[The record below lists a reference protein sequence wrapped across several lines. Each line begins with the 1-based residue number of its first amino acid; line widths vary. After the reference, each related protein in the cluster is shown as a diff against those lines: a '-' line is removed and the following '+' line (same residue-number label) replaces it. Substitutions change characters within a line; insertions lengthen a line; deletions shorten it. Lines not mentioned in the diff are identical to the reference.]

1 MKTKRKNIFKSLLAL
16 TLALIM
22 VLGVAPLSEFAGVD
36 WATLFVPKAEAA
48 TYGIYTY
55 GVSSDNK
62 VTIIGCNKSA
72 KGAIT
77 IPSKIDEKSVTSI
90 GYVAFR
96 DCTNLTSITIPD
108 SVTRIGS
115 MAFRDC
121 TGLTSITL
129 SNSVTSIGDWAFWGC
144 TGLTSITIPDSV
156 TSIGIWAFLGCTGL
170 TSITLG
176 NNVTSIR
183 EGVFDGC
190 TGLISINV
198 ASGNNYYSDNNGVL
212 FNKEKTELIKY
223 PAGKSQTSYTIPNSV
238 TSIGKRAFYKCTGLT
253 SITIPNSVTSIGDW
267 VFDGCT
273 GLTCIN
279 VASDNNYYSG
289 NNGVLFNKKKTELI
303 RYPEGESQTSYTI
316 PNSVTSI
323 GEWAFRDCTD
333 LTSITIP
340 NSVTSIGNSTFLGC
354 TGLTSIT
361 IPNSVTSIGDWVFD
375 GCTGLTCI
383 NVASDNNYYS
393 GNNGVLFNKKKT
405 ELIRYPE
412 GESQTSYT
420 IPNSVTSIGEWAF
433 RDCTDLTSITIPNSV
448 TSIEYG
454 AFAGCAG
461 LKDVYYTGTPEQWT
475 KVSIGSN
482 NDCLVNCIAFESGG
496 SMSDEEMNKYIT
508 EHINFHESKF
518 DSFESNNGFYDLIW
532 FDEKGR
538 RLLPFKIWDIVG
550 DVGEV
555 ATFKFDD
562 LTISADYYE
571 LFLADFMMLINN
583 KEVSKEIDYGV
594 LKVGD
599 DIYSGIK
606 KALKSTDEWEKEIS
620 GIGSVEVEVKG
631 FFTDPDYEISDK
643 TRNILEKVLKEGFDK
658 HEKEIDKVFS
668 GLNLS
673 SDIFG
678 AIQDTTDIVSAFKD
692 AQNAYQVALSYKNA
706 NEEVFNILYA
716 AAEKMKETN
725 PKHAKWFKE
734 SLDSYREKALNDDA
748 IYSYTKSLAADL
760 GWKAYD
766 LIIKDFAKKA
776 ALNGVSKVLGCN
788 PGKLGLTYA
797 AVTASYNLT
806 YEVLNA
812 VLPAGKAKTPYYLM
826 HYISTFEKGL
836 SQTVRSYGNT
846 LEILKNSD
854 VANAY
859 KSAENYDLAFN
870 MLRAANKYLYECSYN
885 FCANNH
891 AKDELVYATAYK
903 NEWVN
908 AKCHNMNA
916 KSGKSKF
923 VSIQC
928 PTNVSVCDSA
938 GKRILSIVDGKIVEC
953 DPSITVMNYAGKK
966 SFCYPAD
973 RDYTIKI
980 DATADGSMNYYV
992 CDIDSDR
999 IERSFEFYDIPLKN
1013 DESFNGNIPAESDA
1027 SGSVYGLKSSLGN
1040 DVSRSYDSSD
1050 DCGDGKHSFCEW
1062 KTVQEPSCTEFG
1074 SEIRVCAMCKK
1085 QEYRITNIQHGQYE
1099 LKNYKSNCE
1108 SDGYSGD
1115 KYCSICGELIE
1126 KGSVITKAGHTFGS
1140 WQIVTEP
1147 TIDSEGLEKRVCSK
1161 CGAEETR
1168 AISKLEPVQVTDVE
1182 LDITQKALNVG
1193 DTFTLTATVKPDN
1206 ATDKSVT
1213 WSSSNTSVA
1222 TVDENGVVTAVTE
1235 GTATI
1240 TATASNGV
1248 EASCTVTV
1256 KQKGD
1261 SILKK
1266 IFKFIFNII
1275 LAPFRAIINL
1285 FKKLFGK

>member
-22 VLGVAPLSEFAGVD
+22 VLGVAPISELAGVD
-36 WATLFVPKAEAA
+36 WASLFAPKAEAEGK
-48 TYGIYTY
+48 TYKVGDIVEFGSYPQ
-55 GVSSDNK
+55 SK
-62 VTIIGCNKSA
+62 VTDSSLVSALNKA
-72 KGAIT
+72 
-77 IPSKIDEKSVTSI
+77 SKKWVSYGYYSGDGSDGSMKPGDWMECADFTYNGTKYRAVTFSQYRPWYTSYKSS
-90 GYVAFR
+90 F
-96 DCTNLTSITIPD
+96 DCT
-108 SVTRIGS
+108 
-115 MAFRDC
+115 
-121 TGLTSITL
+121 
-129 SNSVTSIGDWAFWGC
+129 
-144 TGLTSITIPDSV
+144 
-156 TSIGIWAFLGCTGL
+156 
-170 TSITLG
+170 
-176 NNVTSIR
+176 
-183 EGVFDGC
+183 
-190 TGLISINV
+190 
-198 ASGNNYYSDNNGVL
+198 YQDNNGYTPNDIYYFKYEPLKWRVL
-212 FNKEKTELIKY
+212 DPSTGLVLCESIIDSQAYSNTIYSYGNDPYYNQSAYWNDAEHTHYANDYATSSIRAWLNDDFYNTAFSSSQKASILTSELENKAYSISYSEYDSASTIDKVFLLSYSE
-223 PAGKSQTSYTIPNSV
+223 AQNTSYGFTNNTYSTDIRGSMGTDYAKAQGLWIAHN
-238 TSIGKRAFYKCTGLT
+238 KCSNWRLR
-253 SITIPNSVTSIGDW
+253 S
-267 VFDGCT
+267 
-273 GLTCIN
+273 
-279 VASDNNYYSG
+279 ASN
-289 NNGVLFNKKKTELI
+289 
-303 RYPEGESQTSYTI
+303 
-316 PNSVTSI
+316 
-323 GEWAFRDCTD
+323 
-333 LTSITIP
+333 
-340 NSVTSIGNSTFLGC
+340 
-354 TGLTSIT
+354 
-361 IPNSVTSIGDWVFD
+361 
-375 GCTGLTCI
+375 
-383 NVASDNNYYS
+383 
-393 GNNGVLFNKKKT
+393 
-405 ELIRYPE
+405 
-412 GESQTSYT
+412 
-420 IPNSVTSIGEWAF
+420 
-433 RDCTDLTSITIPNSV
+433 
-448 TSIEYG
+448 
-454 AFAGCAG
+454 
-461 LKDVYYTGTPEQWT
+461 
-475 KVSIGSN
+475 GSN
-482 NDCLVNCIAFESGG
+482 GDCFVNDTGRIDVTNYVNDTCVGIRPAIKISNLASGTFESGG

-532 FDEKGR
+532 SDEKGR

-678 AIQDTTDIVSAFKD
+678 AIQDTTDIVNAFKD

-826 HYISTFEKGL
+826 HYIATFEKGL
-836 SQTVRSYGNT
+836 SQTVRSYGTT

-854 VANAY
+854 VADAY

-870 MLRAANKYLYECSYN
+870 MLRATNKYLYECSYN

-891 AKDELVYATAYK
+891 AKDELVYATTYK

-908 AKCHNMNA
+908 VKCHNANA

-992 CDIDSDR
+992 CNIDSDR
-999 IERSFEFYDIPLKN
+999 IERSFEFYDIPLKK

-1140 WQIVTEP
+1140 WQTVTEP
-1147 TIDSEGLEKRVCSK
+1147 TVDSEGLEKRVCSK

-1266 IFKFIFNII
+1266 IFKFIFNVI

>member
-36 WATLFVPKAEAA
+36 WASLFAPKAEAEGKSIVYVETLTPTNSA
-48 TYGIYTY
+48 RYTGNQGDSCMGKIGIRNGTAGVTGTAYTHGLEAWVARWNGIEEKSWVWNEYAIDGKYNRLTGIIDFCHYSCDGWDYTKYPHTTQFEVLGDGKVLYSKVLDSNISTYPIDLNVDVT
-55 GVSSDNK
+55 GVSVLKIYFYDLEASKVGSSFLLGNLALSKSGSNPDTVDIPSTAVEFNGHYYQVYDNSMTWTEAK
-62 VTIIGCNKSA
+62 EYCEKLGGHLVTITTADEQSFVESIIKNGTKSCYWLGGTDEEA
-72 KGAIT
+72 EGNWKWIT
-77 IPSKIDEKSVTSI
+77 GEAFSYTHWGKDMPDNWETENYLMMFREDHPSKPGNTF
-90 GYVAFR
+90 GYWNDLKD
-96 DCTNLTSITIPD
+96 DCTCKGTPF
-108 SVTRIGS
+108 
-115 MAFRDC
+115 FRKDE
-121 TGLTSITL
+121 
-129 SNSVTSIGDWAFWGC
+129 F
-144 TGLTSITIPDSV
+144 
-156 TSIGIWAFLGCTGL
+156 
-170 TSITLG
+170 
-176 NNVTSIR
+176 
-183 EGVFDGC
+183 
-190 TGLISINV
+190 GLICEW
-198 ASGNNYYSDNNGVL
+198 D
-212 FNKEKTELIKY
+212 E
-223 PAGKSQTSYTIPNSV
+223 IP
-238 TSIGKRAFYKCTGLT
+238 
-253 SITIPNSVTSIGDW
+253 
-267 VFDGCT
+267 
-273 GLTCIN
+273 
-279 VASDNNYYSG
+279 
-289 NNGVLFNKKKTELI
+289 
-303 RYPEGESQTSYTI
+303 
-316 PNSVTSI
+316 
-323 GEWAFRDCTD
+323 
-333 LTSITIP
+333 
-340 NSVTSIGNSTFLGC
+340 
-354 TGLTSIT
+354 
-361 IPNSVTSIGDWVFD
+361 
-375 GCTGLTCI
+375 
-383 NVASDNNYYS
+383 
-393 GNNGVLFNKKKT
+393 
-405 ELIRYPE
+405 
-412 GESQTSYT
+412 
-420 IPNSVTSIGEWAF
+420 
-433 RDCTDLTSITIPNSV
+433 
-448 TSIEYG
+448 
-454 AFAGCAG
+454 
-461 LKDVYYTGTPEQWT
+461 
-475 KVSIGSN
+475 
-482 NDCLVNCIAFESGG
+482 ESGG

-532 FDEKGR
+532 SDEKGR

-606 KALKSTDEWEKEIS
+606 KALKSTDEWEKEIN

-706 NEEVFNILYA
+706 NEEVFDILYA

-748 IYSYTKSLAADL
+748 VYSYAKSLAADL

-1147 TIDSEGLEKRVCSK
+1147 TVDSEGLEKRVCSK

>member
-36 WATLFVPKAEAA
+36 WASFFAPKAEAEGKLDCLEDMPLISESHYTGNQGDSCVFNLNKNGLPGIFNRYYGNGNVGIDGTVYNNGFEVWIARWNGGDKISWASA
-48 TYGIYTY
+48 TFDIGGKYKTLTGKSSVIKGSANTTSYDTSVY
-55 GVSSDNK
+55 FYNGETLLYSFRMTPDDYEKSFKVDVTGVSNLTVMVKDNK
-62 VTIIGCNKSA
+62 EAAGGTSFALYDLFFDNSYGDGEPPIIPSTAVEFNGHYYQVYDNSMTWTEAKEYCEKLGGHLVTITTADEQSFVESIIKNGTKSCYWLGGTDEEA
-72 KGAIT
+72 EGNWKWVTGEKFSYTHWRKGQPDNYNTENYLMMYKDSNQFNAGNSFGYWNDLKDDCT
-77 IPSKIDEKSVTSI
+77 CSDIPSLK
-90 GYVAFR
+90 
-96 DCTNLTSITIPD
+96 
-108 SVTRIGS
+108 
-115 MAFRDC
+115 
-121 TGLTSITL
+121 
-129 SNSVTSIGDWAFWGC
+129 
-144 TGLTSITIPDSV
+144 
-156 TSIGIWAFLGCTGL
+156 
-170 TSITLG
+170 
-176 NNVTSIR
+176 
-183 EGVFDGC
+183 
-190 TGLISINV
+190 
-198 ASGNNYYSDNNGVL
+198 
-212 FNKEKTELIKY
+212 
-223 PAGKSQTSYTIPNSV
+223 
-238 TSIGKRAFYKCTGLT
+238 
-253 SITIPNSVTSIGDW
+253 
-267 VFDGCT
+267 
-273 GLTCIN
+273 
-279 VASDNNYYSG
+279 
-289 NNGVLFNKKKTELI
+289 
-303 RYPEGESQTSYTI
+303 
-316 PNSVTSI
+316 
-323 GEWAFRDCTD
+323 
-333 LTSITIP
+333 
-340 NSVTSIGNSTFLGC
+340 
-354 TGLTSIT
+354 
-361 IPNSVTSIGDWVFD
+361 
-375 GCTGLTCI
+375 
-383 NVASDNNYYS
+383 
-393 GNNGVLFNKKKT
+393 
-405 ELIRYPE
+405 
-412 GESQTSYT
+412 
-420 IPNSVTSIGEWAF
+420 
-433 RDCTDLTSITIPNSV
+433 
-448 TSIEYG
+448 
-454 AFAGCAG
+454 
-461 LKDVYYTGTPEQWT
+461 KDVFGFICEWDEIP
-475 KVSIGSN
+475 
-482 NDCLVNCIAFESGG
+482 ESGG

-532 FDEKGR
+532 SDEKGR

-606 KALKSTDEWEKEIS
+606 KALKSTDEWEKEIN

-870 MLRAANKYLYECSYN
+870 MLRATNKYLYECSYN

-891 AKDELVYATAYK
+891 AKDELVYATTYK

-966 SFCYPAD
+966 SFCYLAD

-1140 WQIVTEP
+1140 WQTVTEP
-1147 TIDSEGLEKRVCSK
+1147 TVDSEGLEKRVCSK

>member
-22 VLGVAPLSEFAGVD
+22 VLGVAPISELAGVD
-36 WATLFVPKAEAA
+36 WASLFAPKAEAEGK
-48 TYGIYTY
+48 TYKVGDIVEFGSYPQ
-55 GVSSDNK
+55 SK
-62 VTIIGCNKSA
+62 VTDSSLVSALNKA
-72 KGAIT
+72 
-77 IPSKIDEKSVTSI
+77 SKKWVSYGYYSGDGSDGSMKPGDWMECADFTYNGTKYRAVTFSQYRPWYTSYKSS
-90 GYVAFR
+90 F
-96 DCTNLTSITIPD
+96 DCT
-108 SVTRIGS
+108 
-115 MAFRDC
+115 
-121 TGLTSITL
+121 
-129 SNSVTSIGDWAFWGC
+129 
-144 TGLTSITIPDSV
+144 
-156 TSIGIWAFLGCTGL
+156 
-170 TSITLG
+170 
-176 NNVTSIR
+176 
-183 EGVFDGC
+183 
-190 TGLISINV
+190 
-198 ASGNNYYSDNNGVL
+198 YQDNNGYTPNDIYYFKYEPLKWRVL
-212 FNKEKTELIKY
+212 DPSTGLVLCESIIDSQAYSNTIYSYGNDPYYNQSAYWNDAEHTHYANDYATSSIRAWLNDDFYNTAFSSSQKASILTSELENKAYSISYSEYDSASTIDKVFLLSYSE
-223 PAGKSQTSYTIPNSV
+223 AQNTSYGFTNNTYSTDIRGSMGTDYAKAQGLWIAHN
-238 TSIGKRAFYKCTGLT
+238 KCSNWRLR
-253 SITIPNSVTSIGDW
+253 S
-267 VFDGCT
+267 
-273 GLTCIN
+273 
-279 VASDNNYYSG
+279 ASN
-289 NNGVLFNKKKTELI
+289 
-303 RYPEGESQTSYTI
+303 
-316 PNSVTSI
+316 
-323 GEWAFRDCTD
+323 
-333 LTSITIP
+333 
-340 NSVTSIGNSTFLGC
+340 
-354 TGLTSIT
+354 
-361 IPNSVTSIGDWVFD
+361 
-375 GCTGLTCI
+375 
-383 NVASDNNYYS
+383 
-393 GNNGVLFNKKKT
+393 
-405 ELIRYPE
+405 
-412 GESQTSYT
+412 
-420 IPNSVTSIGEWAF
+420 
-433 RDCTDLTSITIPNSV
+433 
-448 TSIEYG
+448 
-454 AFAGCAG
+454 
-461 LKDVYYTGTPEQWT
+461 
-475 KVSIGSN
+475 GSN
-482 NDCLVNCIAFESGG
+482 GDCFVNDTGRIDVTNYVNDTCVGIRPAIKISNLASGTFESGG

-532 FDEKGR
+532 SDEKGR

-678 AIQDTTDIVSAFKD
+678 AIQDTTDIVNAFKD

-826 HYISTFEKGL
+826 HYIATFEKGL
-836 SQTVRSYGNT
+836 SQTVRSYGTT

-854 VANAY
+854 VADAY

-870 MLRAANKYLYECSYN
+870 MLRATNKYLYECSYN

-891 AKDELVYATAYK
+891 AKDELVYATTYK

-908 AKCHNMNA
+908 VKCHNANA

-992 CDIDSDR
+992 CNIDSDR
-999 IERSFEFYDIPLKN
+999 IERSFEFYDIPLKK

-1140 WQIVTEP
+1140 WQTVTEP
-1147 TIDSEGLEKRVCSK
+1147 TVDSEGLEKRVCSK

-1222 TVDENGVVTAVTE
+1222 TVDENGVVTAVSE

>member
-22 VLGVAPLSEFAGVD
+22 VLGVAPISELAGVD
-36 WATLFVPKAEAA
+36 WASLFAPKAEALSPTHQVGDIVEFGSYPQSRVTDSSLVSA
-48 TYGIYTY
+48 LD
-55 GVSSDNK
+55 GVSKTWVSYGYYSCDGSSSDTMVQGDWMKYADFTYNGTK
-62 VTIIGCNKSA
+62 YRAVTFSQYRPSWTCKPSSAGWSFQDDNGYTPNNIYYFKYEPLEWRVLDPSTGLVLCESIIDSQAYSNTIYRYGTDPYYNDQSA
-72 KGAIT
+72 YWNDAEHT
-77 IPSKIDEKSVTSI
+77 HYANDYATSSI
-90 GYVAFR
+90 RAWLNDDFYNTAFSSSQKASI
-96 DCTNLTSITIPD
+96 LTSELENKAYSISYSEYDSASTID
-108 SVTRIGS
+108 KVFLLSYSEAQNTSYGFTNNTYSTDIRGS
-115 MAFRDC
+115 MGTDYAKAQGLWIAHNKCSNWRLRSASNGSNGDC
-121 TGLTSITL
+121 FVNDTGRIDVTNYVNDTCVGIRPAIKI
-129 SNSVTSIGDWAFWGC
+129 SN
-144 TGLTSITIPDSV
+144 L
-156 TSIGIWAFLGCTGL
+156 
-170 TSITLG
+170 
-176 NNVTSIR
+176 
-183 EGVFDGC
+183 
-190 TGLISINV
+190 
-198 ASGNNYYSDNNGVL
+198 ASG
-212 FNKEKTELIKY
+212 
-223 PAGKSQTSYTIPNSV
+223 
-238 TSIGKRAFYKCTGLT
+238 
-253 SITIPNSVTSIGDW
+253 
-267 VFDGCT
+267 
-273 GLTCIN
+273 
-279 VASDNNYYSG
+279 
-289 NNGVLFNKKKTELI
+289 
-303 RYPEGESQTSYTI
+303 
-316 PNSVTSI
+316 
-323 GEWAFRDCTD
+323 
-333 LTSITIP
+333 
-340 NSVTSIGNSTFLGC
+340 TFE
-354 TGLTSIT
+354 
-361 IPNSVTSIGDWVFD
+361 P
-375 GCTGLTCI
+375 
-383 NVASDNNYYS
+383 
-393 GNNGVLFNKKKT
+393 
-405 ELIRYPE
+405 
-412 GESQTSYT
+412 
-420 IPNSVTSIGEWAF
+420 
-433 RDCTDLTSITIPNSV
+433 
-448 TSIEYG
+448 
-454 AFAGCAG
+454 
-461 LKDVYYTGTPEQWT
+461 
-475 KVSIGSN
+475 
-482 NDCLVNCIAFESGG
+482 GG
-496 SMSDEEMNKYIT
+496 SVSDEEMNKYIA

-518 DSFESNNGFYDLIW
+518 DSFENNNGFYDLIW
-532 FDEKGR
+532 SDEKGR

-606 KALKSTDEWEKEIS
+606 KALKSTDEWEKEIN

-870 MLRAANKYLYECSYN
+870 MLRATNKYLYECSYN

-891 AKDELVYATAYK
+891 AKDELVYATTYK

-908 AKCHNMNA
+908 VKCHNANA

-928 PTNVSVCDSA
+928 PTNVSVYDSA

-953 DPSITVMNYAGKK
+953 DPSITAMNYAGKK

-980 DATADGSMNYYV
+980 DAIADGSMNYYV

-1074 SEIRVCAMCKK
+1074 SEIRVCTMCKK

-1147 TIDSEGLEKRVCSK
+1147 TVDSEGLEKRVCSK

>member
-22 VLGVAPLSEFAGVD
+22 VLGVAPLSELAGVD
-36 WATLFVPKAEAA
+36 WASLFAPKAEAA
-48 TYGIYTY
+48 EKTYKVGDIVEFGSYPQSKVTDSSLVSALNKASKKWVSYGYYSGDGSNGSMKPGGWMEYADFTYNGTKYRAVTFSQYRPYYTSYSSSSGYTYQDDNGYTPNNIYYFKYEPLKWRVLDPSTGLVLCENIIDSQAYSNTVYSFDPHYWNDAKHTHYANDYATSSIRAWLNDDFYNTAFSSSQKASILTSELDNKAYSTSYSKYDSETTYDKVFLLSYSEMHNTAYGFSSSSARQAKGTDYAKCQGLWVDSSNECSFQRLRSAGYLSFCACIVTSYGDLNDHWYVYNTTY
-55 GVSSDNK
+55 GVRP
-62 VTIIGCNKSA
+62 A
-72 KGAIT
+72 L
-77 IPSKIDEKSVTSI
+77 KIS
-90 GYVAFR
+90 
-96 DCTNLTSITIPD
+96 NL
-108 SVTRIGS
+108 
-115 MAFRDC
+115 
-121 TGLTSITL
+121 
-129 SNSVTSIGDWAFWGC
+129 
-144 TGLTSITIPDSV
+144 
-156 TSIGIWAFLGCTGL
+156 
-170 TSITLG
+170 
-176 NNVTSIR
+176 
-183 EGVFDGC
+183 
-190 TGLISINV
+190 
-198 ASGNNYYSDNNGVL
+198 ASGI
-212 FNKEKTELIKY
+212 FE
-223 PAGKSQTSYTIPNSV
+223 
-238 TSIGKRAFYKCTGLT
+238 
-253 SITIPNSVTSIGDW
+253 
-267 VFDGCT
+267 
-273 GLTCIN
+273 
-279 VASDNNYYSG
+279 SG
-289 NNGVLFNKKKTELI
+289 G
-303 RYPEGESQTSYTI
+303 
-316 PNSVTSI
+316 
-323 GEWAFRDCTD
+323 
-333 LTSITIP
+333 
-340 NSVTSIGNSTFLGC
+340 
-354 TGLTSIT
+354 
-361 IPNSVTSIGDWVFD
+361 
-375 GCTGLTCI
+375 
-383 NVASDNNYYS
+383 
-393 GNNGVLFNKKKT
+393 
-405 ELIRYPE
+405 
-412 GESQTSYT
+412 
-420 IPNSVTSIGEWAF
+420 
-433 RDCTDLTSITIPNSV
+433 
-448 TSIEYG
+448 
-454 AFAGCAG
+454 
-461 LKDVYYTGTPEQWT
+461 
-475 KVSIGSN
+475 
-482 NDCLVNCIAFESGG
+482 FESGG
-496 SMSDEEMNKYIT
+496 SESGGSESGGSEPGGSEPGGTMSDEEMNKYIA

-518 DSFESNNGFYDLIW
+518 DSFESNNGFYDFIW
-532 FDEKGR
+532 SDEKGR
-538 RLLPFKIWDIVG
+538 RLIPFKIWDVVG

-571 LFLADFMMLINN
+571 LFLADFIMLINN
-583 KEVSKEIDYGV
+583 KEVSKKIDYGV

-599 DIYSGIK
+599 DIYSGIQN
-606 KALKSTDEWEKEIS
+606 ALKSTDEWEKEIN

-643 TRNILEKVLKEGFDK
+643 TKNILEKVLKEGFDK

-668 GLNLS
+668 GLKLS

-678 AIQDTTDIVSAFKD
+678 AIQDTTDIVNAFKD

-706 NEEVFNILYA
+706 NEEVFKILYA

-748 IYSYTKSLAADL
+748 IYSYAKSLATDL

-797 AVTASYNLT
+797 TVTASYNLT

-836 SQTVRSYGNT
+836 SQTVRSYGTT

-854 VANAY
+854 VADAY

-870 MLRAANKYLYECSYN
+870 MLRATNKYLYECSYN

-891 AKDELVYATAYK
+891 AKDELVYATTYK

-908 AKCHNMNA
+908 VKCHNANA

-928 PTNVSVCDSA
+928 PTNVSVYDSA

-953 DPSITVMNYAGKK
+953 DSSITVMNYAGKK

-973 RDYTIKI
+973 RDYRIKI

-992 CDIDSDR
+992 CDIDSDQ
-999 IERSFEFYDIPLKN
+999 IERAFEFYDIPLKS

-1040 DVSRSYDSSD
+1040 DVSRSYDSAD
-1050 DCGDGKHSFCEW
+1050 DCGDGKHNFCEW
-1062 KTVQEPSCTEFG
+1062 KIVQEPSCTEFG
-1074 SEIRVCAMCKK
+1074 SEIRVCTVCKK

-1140 WQIVTEP
+1140 WQTVTAP
-1147 TIDSEGLEKRVCSK
+1147 TVDSEGLEKRVCSK

-1168 AISKLEPVQVTDVE
+1168 AISKLEPVQVTDIE
-1182 LDITQKALNVG
+1182 LDITQKSLNVG
-1193 DTFTLTATVKPDN
+1193 DTFTLTATLKPND
-1206 ATDKSVT
+1206 ATNKSVT
-1213 WSSSNTSVA
+1213 WSSSDTSVA
-1222 TVDENGVVTAVTE
+1222 TVDENGVVTAVSE

-1266 IFKFIFNII
+1266 ILKFILNII

>member
-22 VLGVAPLSEFAGVD
+22 VLGSAPLSALAGVD
-36 WATLFVPKAEAA
+36 FASLFAPKAEAEGKLDCLEDMPLISESHYTGNQGDSCVFNLNRKGLPGIDNKYYRNGNVGVDGTVYNNGFEVWIARWNFGDKISWASA
-48 TYGIYTY
+48 TFDIGGKYKTLIGKSSVIKGSTNTTSYDTSVY
-55 GVSSDNK
+55 FYNGETLLCSFRMTPDNYEKSFKVDVTGVSNLTVMVKDNK
-62 VTIIGCNKSA
+62 EAAGGTSFALYDLFFDNSYGDGESPIIPSTAVEFNGHYYQVYDNSMTWTEAKEYCEKLGGHLVTITTADEQSFVESIIKNGTKSCYWLGGTDEEA
-72 KGAIT
+72 EGNWKWIT
-77 IPSKIDEKSVTSI
+77 GEAFSYTHWGKDMPDNWETENYLMMFREDHPSKPGNTF
-90 GYVAFR
+90 GYWNDLKD
-96 DCTNLTSITIPD
+96 DCTCKGTPF
-108 SVTRIGS
+108 
-115 MAFRDC
+115 FRKDE
-121 TGLTSITL
+121 
-129 SNSVTSIGDWAFWGC
+129 F
-144 TGLTSITIPDSV
+144 
-156 TSIGIWAFLGCTGL
+156 
-170 TSITLG
+170 
-176 NNVTSIR
+176 
-183 EGVFDGC
+183 
-190 TGLISINV
+190 GLICEW
-198 ASGNNYYSDNNGVL
+198 D
-212 FNKEKTELIKY
+212 E
-223 PAGKSQTSYTIPNSV
+223 IP
-238 TSIGKRAFYKCTGLT
+238 G
-253 SITIPNSVTSIGDW
+253 
-267 VFDGCT
+267 
-273 GLTCIN
+273 
-279 VASDNNYYSG
+279 
-289 NNGVLFNKKKTELI
+289 
-303 RYPEGESQTSYTI
+303 
-316 PNSVTSI
+316 
-323 GEWAFRDCTD
+323 
-333 LTSITIP
+333 
-340 NSVTSIGNSTFLGC
+340 
-354 TGLTSIT
+354 
-361 IPNSVTSIGDWVFD
+361 
-375 GCTGLTCI
+375 
-383 NVASDNNYYS
+383 
-393 GNNGVLFNKKKT
+393 
-405 ELIRYPE
+405 
-412 GESQTSYT
+412 
-420 IPNSVTSIGEWAF
+420 
-433 RDCTDLTSITIPNSV
+433 
-448 TSIEYG
+448 
-454 AFAGCAG
+454 
-461 LKDVYYTGTPEQWT
+461 
-475 KVSIGSN
+475 
-482 NDCLVNCIAFESGG
+482 SGG

-532 FDEKGR
+532 SDEKGR

-583 KEVSKEIDYGV
+583 KEVSKEINYGV

-606 KALKSTDEWEKEIS
+606 KALKSTDEWEKEIN

-706 NEEVFNILYA
+706 NEEIFDILYA

-748 IYSYTKSLAADL
+748 VYSYAKSLAADL

-797 AVTASYNLT
+797 AVTVSYNLT

-1147 TIDSEGLEKRVCSK
+1147 TVDSEGLEKRVCPK

-1193 DTFTLTATVKPDN
+1193 DTFTITATVKPDN

>member
-22 VLGVAPLSEFAGVD
+22 VLGVAPLNELAGVD
-36 WATLFVPKAEAA
+36 WASLFAPKAEAA
-48 TYGIYTY
+48 TYDIYTY
-55 GVSSDNK
+55 VFSSDNK
-62 VTIIGCNKSA
+62 VTITGCDKSA

-77 IPSKIDEKSVTSI
+77 IPSEIDGKSVTSIEGAAFLGCTGLTSITIPNSVTSI
-90 GYVAFR
+90 GYAAFE
-96 DCTNLTSITIPD
+96 DCTGLTSITIPNSVTSIGNSAFDGCTGLTSITIPNSVTSIGVTAFDGCTGLTSINVTSGNNYYSDNNGVLFNKKKTELIRYPEGKSQTSYTIPDSVTSIGWEAFERCTGLTSITIPD
-108 SVTRIGS
+108 SVT
-115 MAFRDC
+115 
-121 TGLTSITL
+121 
-129 SNSVTSIGDWAFWGC
+129 SIGATAFDGC

-156 TSIGIWAFLGCTGL
+156 TSIGDLAFQDCTDL
-170 TSITLG
+170 T
-176 NNVTSIR
+176 
-183 EGVFDGC
+183 
-190 TGLISINV
+190 SINV

-212 FNKEKTELIKY
+212 FNKEKTALIRY
-223 PAGKSQTSYTIPNSV
+223 PEGKSQTSYTIPNSV
-238 TSIGKRAFYKCTGLT
+238 TRIGYYAFEDCTGLT
-253 SITIPNSVTSIGDW
+253 SITIPNSVISIGD
-267 VFDGCT
+267 
-273 GLTCIN
+273 L
-279 VASDNNYYSG
+279 
-289 NNGVLFNKKKTELI
+289 
-303 RYPEGESQTSYTI
+303 
-316 PNSVTSI
+316 
-323 GEWAFRDCTD
+323 AFYDCTS
-333 LTSITIP
+333 LRT
-340 NSVTSIGNSTFLGC
+340 
-354 TGLTSIT
+354 
-361 IPNSVTSIGDWVFD
+361 
-375 GCTGLTCI
+375 
-383 NVASDNNYYS
+383 AH
-393 GNNGVLFNKKKT
+393 
-405 ELIRYPE
+405 
-412 GESQTSYT
+412 
-420 IPNSVTSIGEWAF
+420 
-433 RDCTDLTSITIPNSV
+433 
-448 TSIEYG
+448 
-454 AFAGCAG
+454 
-461 LKDVYYTGTPEQWT
+461 YTGTSEQWA
-475 KVSIGSN
+475 KVSIASG
-482 NDCLVNCIAFESGG
+482 NDPLINCIVFGSGG
-496 SMSDEEMNKYIT
+496 SMSDEEMNKYIA

-518 DSFESNNGFYDLIW
+518 DSFENNNGFYDLIW
-532 FDEKGR
+532 SDEKGR

-606 KALKSTDEWEKEIS
+606 KALKSTDEWEKEIN

-678 AIQDTTDIVSAFKD
+678 AIQDTTDIVNAFKD

-826 HYISTFEKGL
+826 HYIATFEKGL
-836 SQTVRSYGNT
+836 SQTVRSYGTT

-854 VANAY
+854 VADAY

-870 MLRAANKYLYECSYN
+870 MLRATNKYLYECSYN

-891 AKDELVYATAYK
+891 AKDELVYATTYK

-908 AKCHNMNA
+908 VKCHNANA

-966 SFCYPAD
+966 SFCYLAD

-1013 DESFNGNIPAESDA
+1013 DESFNGNIPVESDA

-1126 KGSVITKAGHTFGS
+1126 KGSVITKAGHTFDS

-1147 TIDSEGLEKRVCSK
+1147 TVDSEGLEKRVCSK

-1222 TVDENGVVTAVTE
+1222 TVDENGVVTAVSE

>member
-16 TLALIM
+16 TLVLIM

-36 WATLFVPKAEAA
+36 LASLFAPKAEAA
-48 TYGIYTY
+48 EKTYDIYTY
-55 GVSSDNK
+55 EVGTDG
-62 VTIIGCNKSA
+62 TITITGCDKSA

-77 IPSKIDEKSVTSI
+77 IPSKIDGKSVTSI
-90 GYVAFR
+90 GDWAFR
-96 DCTNLTSITIPD
+96 DCTGLTSITIPN
-108 SVTRIGS
+108 SVTRIGI

-129 SNSVTSIGDWAFWGC
+129 SNSVTSIRDWAFWGC

-156 TSIGIWAFLGCTGL
+156 TIIGIWAFLGCTGL

-176 NNVTSIR
+176 NSVTSIR

-238 TSIGKRAFYKCTGLT
+238 TSIGTRAFYKCTGLT

-267 VFDGCT
+267 AFDGCT
-273 GLTCIN
+273 GLTSIN
-279 VASDNNYYSG
+279 VASGNNYYSG
-289 NNGVLFNKKKTELI
+289 INGVLFNKKKTELI
-303 RYPEGESQTSYTI
+303 RYPEGKSQTSYTI

-323 GEWAFRDCTD
+323 GYGAFYGCTD

-340 NSVTSIGNSTFLGC
+340 NSVTSIGTRAFYKCTGLTSITIPNGVTSIGDWAFWDC

-361 IPNSVTSIGDWVFD
+361 IPNSVTSIGD
-375 GCTGLTCI
+375 
-383 NVASDNNYYS
+383 S
-393 GNNGVLFNKKKT
+393 
-405 ELIRYPE
+405 
-412 GESQTSYT
+412 
-420 IPNSVTSIGEWAF
+420 AF
-433 RDCTDLTSITIPNSV
+433 FDCTSLRT
-448 TSIEYG
+448 
-454 AFAGCAG
+454 AH
-461 LKDVYYTGTPEQWT
+461 YTGTSEQWT
-475 KVSIGSN
+475 KVSIASG
-482 NDCLVNCIAFESGG
+482 NDPLINCIVFGSGG
-496 SMSDEEMNKYIT
+496 SMSDEEMNKYIA

-518 DSFESNNGFYDLIW
+518 DSFENNNGFYDLIW
-532 FDEKGR
+532 SDEKGR

-606 KALKSTDEWEKEIS
+606 KALKSTDEWEKEIN

-891 AKDELVYATAYK
+891 AKDELVYATTYK

-908 AKCHNMNA
+908 VKCHNANA

-928 PTNVSVCDSA
+928 PTNVSVYDSA

-992 CDIDSDR
+992 CDIDSDQ
-999 IERSFEFYDIPLKN
+999 IERAFEFYDIPLKN
-1013 DESFNGNIPAESDA
+1013 DESFNGNIPAKSDA
-1027 SGSVYGLKSSLGN
+1027 SGSAYGLKSSFGD
-1040 DVSRSYDSSD
+1040 DVSCSYDSSD
-1050 DCGDGKHSFCEW
+1050 DCGDGKHNFCEW

-1074 SEIRVCAMCKK
+1074 SEIRVCTVCKK

-1147 TIDSEGLEKRVCSK
+1147 TVDSEGLEKRVCSK

-1182 LDITQKALNVG
+1182 LDIAQKALNVG
-1193 DTFTLTATVKPDN
+1193 DTFTITATVKPDN

-1222 TVDENGVVTAVTE
+1222 TVDENGVVTAVSE

>member
-22 VLGVAPLSEFAGVD
+22 VLGVAPISELAGVD
-36 WATLFVPKAEAA
+36 WASLFAPKAEAEGNLDCLEDMPLISESHYTGNQGDSCVFNLNRKGLPGIDKKYYRNGNVGIDGAVYNNGFEVWIARWNFGDNISWASA
-48 TYGIYTY
+48 TFDIGEKYKTLTGKSSVIKGSTNTTSYDTSVY
-55 GVSSDNK
+55 FYNGETLLCSFRMTPDDYEKSFKVDVTGVSNLTVMVKDNK
-62 VTIIGCNKSA
+62 EAAG
-72 KGAIT
+72 G
-77 IPSKIDEKSVTSI
+77 TSFAL
-90 GYVAFR
+90 YDLFF
-96 DCTNLTSITIPD
+96 D
-108 SVTRIGS
+108 SS
-115 MAFRDC
+115 
-121 TGLTSITL
+121 S
-129 SNSVTSIGDWAFWGC
+129 
-144 TGLTSITIPDSV
+144 
-156 TSIGIWAFLGCTGL
+156 
-170 TSITLG
+170 
-176 NNVTSIR
+176 
-183 EGVFDGC
+183 
-190 TGLISINV
+190 
-198 ASGNNYYSDNNGVL
+198 
-212 FNKEKTELIKY
+212 
-223 PAGKSQTSYTIPNSV
+223 
-238 TSIGKRAFYKCTGLT
+238 
-253 SITIPNSVTSIGDW
+253 
-267 VFDGCT
+267 
-273 GLTCIN
+273 
-279 VASDNNYYSG
+279 
-289 NNGVLFNKKKTELI
+289 
-303 RYPEGESQTSYTI
+303 
-316 PNSVTSI
+316 
-323 GEWAFRDCTD
+323 
-333 LTSITIP
+333 
-340 NSVTSIGNSTFLGC
+340 
-354 TGLTSIT
+354 
-361 IPNSVTSIGDWVFD
+361 
-375 GCTGLTCI
+375 
-383 NVASDNNYYS
+383 
-393 GNNGVLFNKKKT
+393 
-405 ELIRYPE
+405 
-412 GESQTSYT
+412 
-420 IPNSVTSIGEWAF
+420 
-433 RDCTDLTSITIPNSV
+433 
-448 TSIEYG
+448 
-454 AFAGCAG
+454 
-461 LKDVYYTGTPEQWT
+461 
-475 KVSIGSN
+475 
-482 NDCLVNCIAFESGG
+482 ESGG
-496 SMSDEEMNKYIT
+496 TVSDEEMNKYIT

-518 DSFESNNGFYDLIW
+518 DSFESNNGFYDFIW
-532 FDEKGR
+532 SDEKGR
-538 RLLPFKIWDIVG
+538 RLIPFKIWDVVG

-583 KEVSKEIDYGV
+583 KEVSKKIDYGV

-599 DIYSGIK
+599 DIYSGIQN
-606 KALKSTDEWEKEIS
+606 ALKSTDEWEKEIN

-643 TRNILEKVLKEGFDK
+643 TKNILEKVLKEGFDK

-668 GLNLS
+668 GLKLS

-678 AIQDTTDIVSAFKD
+678 AIQDTTDIVNAFKD

-748 IYSYTKSLAADL
+748 FYSYAKSLATDL

-826 HYISTFEKGL
+826 HYISTLEKGL
-836 SQTVRSYGNT
+836 SQTVRSYGTT

-854 VANAY
+854 VADAY

-870 MLRAANKYLYECSYN
+870 MLRATNKYLYECSYN

-891 AKDELVYATAYK
+891 AKDELVYATTYK

-908 AKCHNMNA
+908 VKCHNANA

-928 PTNVSVCDSA
+928 PTNVSVYDSA

-953 DPSITVMNYAGKK
+953 DSSITVMNYAGKK

-973 RDYTIKI
+973 RDYTIRI

-992 CDIDSDR
+992 CDIDSDQ
-999 IERSFEFYDIPLKN
+999 IERAFEFYDIPLKN

-1040 DVSRSYDSSD
+1040 DVSRSYDSAD
-1050 DCGDGKHSFCEW
+1050 DCGDGKHNFCEW
-1062 KTVQEPSCTEFG
+1062 ETVQEPSCTEFG
-1074 SEIRVCAMCKK
+1074 SEIRVCTVCKK

-1115 KYCSICGELIE
+1115 KYCLICGELIE

-1140 WQIVTEP
+1140 WQTVTAP
-1147 TIDSEGLEKRVCSK
+1147 TVDSEGLEKRVCSK

-1168 AISKLEPVQVTDVE
+1168 AISKLEPVEVIDIE
-1182 LDITQKALNVG
+1182 LDITQKSLNVG
-1193 DTFTLTATVKPDN
+1193 DTFTLTATIKPND
-1206 ATDKSVT
+1206 ATNKSVT
-1213 WSSSNTSVA
+1213 WSSSDTSVA
-1222 TVDENGVVTAVTE
+1222 TVDENGVVTAVSE

-1266 IFKFIFNII
+1266 ILKFILNII

>member
-22 VLGVAPLSEFAGVD
+22 VLGVAPISEFAGVD
-36 WATLFVPKAEAA
+36 WASLFAPKAEAA
-48 TYGIYTY
+48 NKTYGIYTY
-55 GVSSDNK
+55 EVSSDNK
-62 VTIIGCNKSA
+62 VIITDCDESA

-77 IPSKIDEKSVTSI
+77 IPSEIDGKPVTSI
-90 GYVAFR
+90 GFEAFR
-96 DCTNLTSITIPD
+96 DCTGLTSITIPD
-108 SVTRIGS
+108 SVTSIGI

-129 SNSVTSIGDWAFWGC
+129 SNSVTSIRDWAFWGC

-156 TSIGIWAFLGCTGL
+156 TIIGIWAFLGCTGL

-176 NNVTSIR
+176 NSVTSIR

-238 TSIGKRAFYKCTGLT
+238 TSIGYGAFYGCTDLTSITIPNSVTSIGTRAFYKCTGLTSITIPNGVTSIGDWAFWDCTGLT
-253 SITIPNSVTSIGDW
+253 SITIPNSVTSIGD
-267 VFDGCT
+267 
-273 GLTCIN
+273 
-279 VASDNNYYSG
+279 S
-289 NNGVLFNKKKTELI
+289 
-303 RYPEGESQTSYTI
+303 
-316 PNSVTSI
+316 
-323 GEWAFRDCTD
+323 AFFDCTS
-333 LTSITIP
+333 LRT
-340 NSVTSIGNSTFLGC
+340 
-354 TGLTSIT
+354 
-361 IPNSVTSIGDWVFD
+361 
-375 GCTGLTCI
+375 
-383 NVASDNNYYS
+383 AH
-393 GNNGVLFNKKKT
+393 
-405 ELIRYPE
+405 
-412 GESQTSYT
+412 
-420 IPNSVTSIGEWAF
+420 
-433 RDCTDLTSITIPNSV
+433 
-448 TSIEYG
+448 
-454 AFAGCAG
+454 
-461 LKDVYYTGTPEQWT
+461 YTGTSEQWT
-475 KVSIGSN
+475 KVSIASG
-482 NDCLVNCIAFESGG
+482 NDPLINCIVFESGG

-532 FDEKGR
+532 SDEKGR

-870 MLRAANKYLYECSYN
+870 MLRATNKYLYECSYN

-891 AKDELVYATAYK
+891 AKDELVYATTYK

-908 AKCHNMNA
+908 VKCHNANA

-928 PTNVSVCDSA
+928 PTNVSVYDSA

-992 CDIDSDR
+992 CDIDSDQ
-999 IERSFEFYDIPLKN
+999 IERAFEFYDIPLKS
-1013 DESFNGNIPAESDA
+1013 DESFNGNIPAKSDA
-1027 SGSVYGLKSSLGN
+1027 PGSAYGLKSSFGD
-1040 DVSRSYDSSD
+1040 DVSCSYDSSD
-1050 DCGDGKHSFCEW
+1050 DCGDGKHNFCEW

-1074 SEIRVCAMCKK
+1074 SEIRVCTVCKK

-1115 KYCSICGELIE
+1115 KYCLICGELIE

-1147 TIDSEGLEKRVCSK
+1147 TVDSEGLEKRVCSK

-1168 AISKLEPVQVTDVE
+1168 AISKLEPVQVTDIE
-1182 LDITQKALNVG
+1182 LDITQKSLNVG
-1193 DTFTLTATVKPDN
+1193 DTFTLTATLKPND
-1206 ATDKSVT
+1206 ATNKSVT
-1213 WSSSNTSVA
+1213 WSSSDTSVA
-1222 TVDENGVVTAVTE
+1222 TVDENGVVTAVSE

-1266 IFKFIFNII
+1266 ILKFILNII

>member
-16 TLALIM
+16 MLAFIM
-22 VLGVAPLSEFAGVD
+22 LLGVAPLSEFAGVD
-36 WATLFVPKAEAA
+36 WASFFAPKAEAA
-48 TYGIYTY
+48 NKTYGIYTY
-55 GVSSDNK
+55 EVSSDNK
-62 VTIIGCNKSA
+62 VTITGCDKSA

-77 IPSKIDEKSVTSI
+77 IPSKIDGMPVTSI
-90 GYVAFR
+90 E
-96 DCTNLTSITIPD
+96 I
-108 SVTRIGS
+108 
-115 MAFRDC
+115 
-121 TGLTSITL
+121 
-129 SNSVTSIGDWAFWGC
+129 WAFNSC
-144 TGLTSITIPDSV
+144 TGLTSITIPNSV
-156 TSIGIWAFLGCTGL
+156 TSIGNGAFEYCTGL
-170 TSITLG
+170 TSITIP
-176 NNVTSIR
+176 NSVTSIGDR
-183 EGVFDGC
+183 AFNSC
-190 TGLISINV
+190 TGLTSINV

-212 FNKEKTELIKY
+212 FNKKKTELIRY
-223 PAGKSQTSYTIPNSV
+223 PEGKSQTSYTIPNSV
-238 TSIGKRAFYKCTGLT
+238 TSIGDGAFLFCAGLTSITIPNSVTSIGDGAFEYCTGLT
-253 SITIPNSVTSIGDW
+253 SITIPNSVTSIGSYA
-267 VFDGCT
+267 FD
-273 GLTCIN
+273 
-279 VASDNNYYSG
+279 
-289 NNGVLFNKKKTELI
+289 
-303 RYPEGESQTSYTI
+303 
-316 PNSVTSI
+316 
-323 GEWAFRDCTD
+323 
-333 LTSITIP
+333 
-340 NSVTSIGNSTFLGC
+340 GC

-361 IPNSVTSIGDWVFD
+361 IPNSVTSIEYSAFRN
-375 GCTGLTCI
+375 CTG
-383 NVASDNNYYS
+383 
-393 GNNGVLFNKKKT
+393 
-405 ELIRYPE
+405 
-412 GESQTSYT
+412 
-420 IPNSVTSIGEWAF
+420 
-433 RDCTDLTSITIPNSV
+433 LTSITIPNSV
-448 TSIEYG
+448 TSIGEG
-454 AFAGCAG
+454 AFAGCTG
-461 LKDVYYTGTPEQWT
+461 LTSITIPNSVISIGDLAFYDCTGLTSITIPNSVISIGDLAFYDCTSLRTAHYTGTSEQWA
-475 KVSIGSN
+475 KVSIASG
-482 NDCLVNCIAFESGG
+482 NDPLINCIVFGSGG
-496 SMSDEEMNKYIT
+496 SMSDEEMNKYIA

-518 DSFESNNGFYDLIW
+518 DSFENNNGFYDLIW
-532 FDEKGR
+532 SDEKGR

-606 KALKSTDEWEKEIS
+606 KALKSTDEWEKEIN

-678 AIQDTTDIVSAFKD
+678 AIQDTTDIVNAFKD

-826 HYISTFEKGL
+826 HYIATFEKGL
-836 SQTVRSYGNT
+836 SQTVRSYGTT

-854 VANAY
+854 VADAY

-870 MLRAANKYLYECSYN
+870 MLRATNKYLYECSYN

-891 AKDELVYATAYK
+891 AKDELVYATTYK

-908 AKCHNMNA
+908 VKCHNANA

-966 SFCYPAD
+966 SFCYLAD

-1013 DESFNGNIPAESDA
+1013 DESFNGNIPVESDA

-1126 KGSVITKAGHTFGS
+1126 KGSVITKAGHTFDS

-1147 TIDSEGLEKRVCSK
+1147 TVDSEGLEKRVCSK

-1222 TVDENGVVTAVTE
+1222 TVDENGVVTAVSE

-1248 EASCTVTV
+1248 EASCAVTV

>member
-22 VLGVAPLSEFAGVD
+22 VLGVAPISELAGVD
-36 WATLFVPKAEAA
+36 WASLFAPKAEAA
-48 TYGIYTY
+48 NKTYGIYTY
-55 GVSSDNK
+55 EVSSDNK
-62 VTIIGCNKSA
+62 VTITGCDKSA

-77 IPSKIDEKSVTSI
+77 IPSKIDGMPVTSI
-90 GYVAFR
+90 G
-96 DCTNLTSITIPD
+96 N
-108 SVTRIGS
+108 
-115 MAFRDC
+115 
-121 TGLTSITL
+121 
-129 SNSVTSIGDWAFWGC
+129 WAF
-144 TGLTSITIPDSV
+144 
-156 TSIGIWAFLGCTGL
+156 
-170 TSITLG
+170 
-176 NNVTSIR
+176 
-183 EGVFDGC
+183 DG
-190 TGLISINV
+190 
-198 ASGNNYYSDNNGVL
+198 
-212 FNKEKTELIKY
+212 
-223 PAGKSQTSYTIPNSV
+223 
-238 TSIGKRAFYKCTGLT
+238 
-253 SITIPNSVTSIGDW
+253 
-267 VFDGCT
+267 
-273 GLTCIN
+273 
-279 VASDNNYYSG
+279 
-289 NNGVLFNKKKTELI
+289 
-303 RYPEGESQTSYTI
+303 
-316 PNSVTSI
+316 
-323 GEWAFRDCTD
+323 CTD

-340 NSVTSIGNSTFLGC
+340 NSVTSIGNWAFDGC

-361 IPNSVTSIGDWVFD
+361 IPNSVTSIGDGAFV
-375 GCTGLTCI
+375 GCTG
-383 NVASDNNYYS
+383 
-393 GNNGVLFNKKKT
+393 
-405 ELIRYPE
+405 
-412 GESQTSYT
+412 
-420 IPNSVTSIGEWAF
+420 
-433 RDCTDLTSITIPNSV
+433 LTSITIPNSV
-448 TSIEYG
+448 ISIGDLAFYDCTSLRT
-454 AFAGCAG
+454 AH
-461 LKDVYYTGTPEQWT
+461 YTGTSEQWA
-475 KVSIGSN
+475 KVSIASG
-482 NDCLVNCIAFESGG
+482 NDPLINCIVFGSGG
-496 SMSDEEMNKYIT
+496 SMSDEEMNKYIA

-518 DSFESNNGFYDLIW
+518 DSFENNNGFYDLIW
-532 FDEKGR
+532 SDEKGR

-606 KALKSTDEWEKEIS
+606 KALKSTDEWEKEIN

-992 CDIDSDR
+992 CDIDSDQ
-999 IERSFEFYDIPLKN
+999 IERAFEFYDIPLKS
-1013 DESFNGNIPAESDA
+1013 DESFNGNIPAKSDA
-1027 SGSVYGLKSSLGN
+1027 SGSAYGLKSSFGD
-1040 DVSRSYDSSD
+1040 DVSCSYDSSD
-1050 DCGDGKHSFCEW
+1050 DCGDGKHNFCEW
-1062 KTVQEPSCTEFG
+1062 KIVQEPSCTEFG
-1074 SEIRVCAMCKK
+1074 SEIRVCTVCKK

-1140 WQIVTEP
+1140 WQTVTAP
-1147 TIDSEGLEKRVCSK
+1147 TVDSEGLEKRVCSK

-1222 TVDENGVVTAVTE
+1222 TVDENGVVTAVSE

-1266 IFKFIFNII
+1266 IFKFIFNVI

>member
-22 VLGVAPLSEFAGVD
+22 VLGSAPLSALAGVD
-36 WATLFVPKAEAA
+36 FASLFAPKAEAEGKLDCLEDMPLISESHYTGNQGDSCVFNLNRKGLPGIDNKYYRNGNVGVDGTVYNNGFEVWIARWNFGDKISWASA
-48 TYGIYTY
+48 TFDIGGKYKTLIGKSSVIKGSTNTTSYDTSVY
-55 GVSSDNK
+55 FYNGETLLCSFRMTPDNYEKSFKVDVTGVSNLTVMVKDNK
-62 VTIIGCNKSA
+62 EAAGGTSFALYDLFFDNSYGDGESPIIPSTAVEFNGHYYQVYDNSMTWTEAKEYCEKLGGHLVTITTADEQSFVESIIKNGTKSCYWLGGTDEEA
-72 KGAIT
+72 EGNWKWIT
-77 IPSKIDEKSVTSI
+77 GEAFSYTHWGKDMPDNWETENYLMMFREDHPSKPGNTF
-90 GYVAFR
+90 GYWNDLKD
-96 DCTNLTSITIPD
+96 DCTCKGTPF
-108 SVTRIGS
+108 
-115 MAFRDC
+115 FRKDE
-121 TGLTSITL
+121 
-129 SNSVTSIGDWAFWGC
+129 F
-144 TGLTSITIPDSV
+144 
-156 TSIGIWAFLGCTGL
+156 
-170 TSITLG
+170 
-176 NNVTSIR
+176 
-183 EGVFDGC
+183 
-190 TGLISINV
+190 GLICEW
-198 ASGNNYYSDNNGVL
+198 D
-212 FNKEKTELIKY
+212 E
-223 PAGKSQTSYTIPNSV
+223 IP
-238 TSIGKRAFYKCTGLT
+238 G
-253 SITIPNSVTSIGDW
+253 
-267 VFDGCT
+267 
-273 GLTCIN
+273 
-279 VASDNNYYSG
+279 
-289 NNGVLFNKKKTELI
+289 
-303 RYPEGESQTSYTI
+303 
-316 PNSVTSI
+316 
-323 GEWAFRDCTD
+323 
-333 LTSITIP
+333 
-340 NSVTSIGNSTFLGC
+340 
-354 TGLTSIT
+354 
-361 IPNSVTSIGDWVFD
+361 
-375 GCTGLTCI
+375 
-383 NVASDNNYYS
+383 
-393 GNNGVLFNKKKT
+393 
-405 ELIRYPE
+405 
-412 GESQTSYT
+412 
-420 IPNSVTSIGEWAF
+420 
-433 RDCTDLTSITIPNSV
+433 
-448 TSIEYG
+448 
-454 AFAGCAG
+454 
-461 LKDVYYTGTPEQWT
+461 
-475 KVSIGSN
+475 
-482 NDCLVNCIAFESGG
+482 SGG

-532 FDEKGR
+532 SDEKGR

-583 KEVSKEIDYGV
+583 KEVSKEINYGV

-606 KALKSTDEWEKEIS
+606 KALKSTDEWEKEIN

-706 NEEVFNILYA
+706 NEEIFDILYA
-716 AAEKMKETN
+716 VAEKMKETN

-748 IYSYTKSLAADL
+748 VYSYAKSLAADL

-953 DPSITVMNYAGKK
+953 DPSITVMNYARKK

-1147 TIDSEGLEKRVCSK
+1147 TVDSEGLEKRVCPK

-1193 DTFTLTATVKPDN
+1193 DTFTITATVKPDN

>member
-36 WATLFVPKAEAA
+36 WASFFAPKAEAEGK

-55 GVSSDNK
+55 EVSSDNK
-62 VTIIGCNKSA
+62 VTITDCKGSA

-77 IPSKIDEKSVTSI
+77 IPSEIDGKPVTSI
-90 GYVAFR
+90 GPSAFYKCTGLTSITIPNSVISIGDGAFW
-96 DCTNLTSITIPD
+96 DCTGLTSITIPD
-108 SVTRIGS
+108 SVTRIGI

-156 TSIGIWAFLGCTGL
+156 TIIGIWAFLGCTGL

-176 NNVTSIR
+176 NSVTSIR

-273 GLTCIN
+273 GLTSIN
-279 VASDNNYYSG
+279 VASGNNYYSG
-289 NNGVLFNKKKTELI
+289 INGVLFNKKKTELI
-303 RYPEGESQTSYTI
+303 RYPEGKSQTSYTI

-323 GEWAFRDCTD
+323 GYGAFYGCTD

-340 NSVTSIGNSTFLGC
+340 NSVTSIGTRAFYKCTGLTSITIPNGVTSIGDWAFWDC

-361 IPNSVTSIGDWVFD
+361 IPNSVTSIGD
-375 GCTGLTCI
+375 
-383 NVASDNNYYS
+383 S
-393 GNNGVLFNKKKT
+393 
-405 ELIRYPE
+405 
-412 GESQTSYT
+412 
-420 IPNSVTSIGEWAF
+420 AF
-433 RDCTDLTSITIPNSV
+433 FDCTSLRT
-448 TSIEYG
+448 
-454 AFAGCAG
+454 AH
-461 LKDVYYTGTPEQWT
+461 YTGTSEQWT

-482 NDCLVNCIAFESGG
+482 NDCLVNCIVFGSGG

-532 FDEKGR
+532 SDEKGR

-606 KALKSTDEWEKEIS
+606 KALKSTDEWKKEIS

-870 MLRAANKYLYECSYN
+870 MLRATNKYLYECSYN

-891 AKDELVYATAYK
+891 AKDELVYATTYK

-908 AKCHNMNA
+908 VKCHNANA

-928 PTNVSVCDSA
+928 PTNVSVYDSA

-992 CDIDSDR
+992 CDIDSDQ
-999 IERSFEFYDIPLKN
+999 IERAFEFYDIPLKS

-1027 SGSVYGLKSSLGN
+1027 SGSAYGLKSSFGD
-1040 DVSRSYDSSD
+1040 DVSCSYDSSD
-1050 DCGDGKHSFCEW
+1050 DCGDGKHNFCEW

-1074 SEIRVCAMCKK
+1074 SEIRVCTVCKK

-1140 WQIVTEP
+1140 WQTVTAP
-1147 TIDSEGLEKRVCSK
+1147 TVDSEGLEKRVCSK

>member
-22 VLGVAPLSEFAGVD
+22 VLGVAPISELAGVD
-36 WATLFVPKAEAA
+36 WASLFAPKAEAEGKTYKVGDIIEFGSYPQSEVTKESDSA
-48 TYGIYTY
+48 TYAKLEAASKNWISY
-55 GVSSDNK
+55 G
-62 VTIIGCNKSA
+62 
-72 KGAIT
+72 
-77 IPSKIDEKSVTSI
+77 
-90 GYVAFR
+90 
-96 DCTNLTSITIPD
+96 
-108 SVTRIGS
+108 
-115 MAFRDC
+115 
-121 TGLTSITL
+121 
-129 SNSVTSIGDWAFWGC
+129 
-144 TGLTSITIPDSV
+144 
-156 TSIGIWAFLGCTGL
+156 
-170 TSITLG
+170 
-176 NNVTSIR
+176 
-183 EGVFDGC
+183 
-190 TGLISINV
+190 
-198 ASGNNYYSDNNGVL
+198 
-212 FNKEKTELIKY
+212 
-223 PAGKSQTSYTIPNSV
+223 
-238 TSIGKRAFYKCTGLT
+238 
-253 SITIPNSVTSIGDW
+253 
-267 VFDGCT
+267 
-273 GLTCIN
+273 
-279 VASDNNYYSG
+279 YYSG
-289 NNGVLFNKKKTELI
+289 GGSYGSMKPGDWMQYADISLGGAKYRAVRFTQYRTYWTYYSSSSGNSYQDDNGYTVNNIYYFKYEPLKWQVLDPTKGLVLSKSIIDSQAYSNTIYKNGTDAYGYTAYWNNASYTKYANDYATSSI
-303 RYPEGESQTSYTI
+303 RKWLNEDFYNTAFTSAQKQNILSTTLDNSAYSTDYSKYDSISTTDNVFLLSYSEAQNTSYGFTD
-316 PNSVTSI
+316 NTSSTETREAV
-323 GEWAFRDCTD
+323 GTD
-333 LTSITIP
+333 YAKAQ
-340 NSVTSIGNSTFLGC
+340 GLGAYSSNKC
-354 TGLTSIT
+354 SFWLLRSAGGS
-361 IPNSVTSIGDWVFD
+361 SGSACEVSYDGDVYN
-375 GCTGLTCI
+375 G
-383 NVASDNNYYS
+383 SD
-393 GNNGVLFNKKKT
+393 VD
-405 ELIRYPE
+405 
-412 GESQTSYT
+412 YT
-420 IPNSVTSIGEWAF
+420 IGGVRPALRLSNLAS
-433 RDCTDLTSITIPNSV
+433 
-448 TSIEYG
+448 
-454 AFAGCAG
+454 
-461 LKDVYYTGTPEQWT
+461 GT
-475 KVSIGSN
+475 
-482 NDCLVNCIAFESGG
+482 FEPGG
-496 SMSDEEMNKYIT
+496 SVSDEEMNKYIA

-518 DSFESNNGFYDLIW
+518 DSFENNNGFYDLIW
-532 FDEKGR
+532 SDEKGR

-606 KALKSTDEWEKEIS
+606 KALKSTDEWEKEIN

-836 SQTVRSYGNT
+836 SHTVRSYGNT

-980 DATADGSMNYYV
+980 DAIADGSMNYYV

-1074 SEIRVCAMCKK
+1074 SEIRVCTMCKK

-1147 TIDSEGLEKRVCSK
+1147 TVDSEGLEKRVCSK

>member
-22 VLGVAPLSEFAGVD
+22 VLGVAPLNELAGVD
-36 WATLFVPKAEAA
+36 FASLFAPKAEAEGK

-55 GVSSDNK
+55 EVSSDNK
-62 VTIIGCNKSA
+62 VTITDCKGSA

-77 IPSKIDEKSVTSI
+77 IPSEIDGKPVTSI
-90 GYVAFR
+90 GPSAFYK
-96 DCTNLTSITIPD
+96 
-108 SVTRIGS
+108 
-115 MAFRDC
+115 C
-121 TGLTSITL
+121 TGLTSITIPNSVISIGDGAFWDCSGL
-129 SNSVTSIGDWAFWGC
+129 TSITIPNSVTRIGNRAFEYCTGLTSITIPNSVTSIGDDAFAGC
-144 TGLTSITIPDSV
+144 TGLTSITIPNSV
-156 TSIGIWAFLGCTGL
+156 TSIGIFAFSDCTGL
-170 TSITLG
+170 TSITIP
-176 NNVTSIR
+176 NSVTSI
-183 EGVFDGC
+183 GNYAFDGC
-190 TGLISINV
+190 TGLTSINV

-212 FNKEKTELIKY
+212 FNKKKTELIRY
-223 PAGKSQTSYTIPNSV
+223 PEGKSQTSYTIPNSV
-238 TSIGKRAFYKCTGLT
+238 TSIGYRAFSECTGLTSITIPNSVTSVGDGAFGECTGLT
-253 SITIPNSVTSIGDW
+253 SITIPNSVTSIGRGA
-267 VFDGCT
+267 FGRCT
-273 GLTCIN
+273 GLTSI
-279 VASDNNYYSG
+279 
-289 NNGVLFNKKKTELI
+289 
-303 RYPEGESQTSYTI
+303 TI
-316 PNSVTSI
+316 PDSVTSI
-323 GEWAFRDCTD
+323 GDEAFWDCTS

-340 NSVTSIGNSTFLGC
+340 NSVTSIGNDAFFSCSRLTRITIPNSVTSIGNGAFWGC

-361 IPNSVTSIGDWVFD
+361 IPNSVTSIGNGAFAN
-375 GCTGLTCI
+375 CTSLRSI
-383 NVASDNNYYS
+383 
-393 GNNGVLFNKKKT
+393 
-405 ELIRYPE
+405 
-412 GESQTSYT
+412 T
-420 IPNSVTSIGEWAF
+420 ISNSVTSIGGSAF
-433 RDCTDLTSITIPNSV
+433 NGCT
-448 TSIEYG
+448 
-454 AFAGCAG
+454 G
-461 LKDVYYTGTPEQWT
+461 LKDVYYTGTPEQWS
-475 KVSIGSN
+475 KVSIGPN
-482 NDCLVNCIAFESGG
+482 NDCLVNCIVFGSGG

-532 FDEKGR
+532 SDEKGR

-870 MLRAANKYLYECSYN
+870 MLRATNKYLYECSYN

-891 AKDELVYATAYK
+891 AKDELVYATTYK

-908 AKCHNMNA
+908 VKCHNANA

-928 PTNVSVCDSA
+928 PTNVSVYDSA

-992 CDIDSDR
+992 CDIDSDQ
-999 IERSFEFYDIPLKN
+999 IERAFEFYDIPLKS
-1013 DESFNGNIPAESDA
+1013 DESFNGNIPAKSDA
-1027 SGSVYGLKSSLGN
+1027 SGSAYGLKSSFGD
-1040 DVSRSYDSSD
+1040 DVSCSYDSSD
-1050 DCGDGKHSFCEW
+1050 DCGDGKHNFCEW

-1074 SEIRVCAMCKK
+1074 SEIRVCTVCKK

-1140 WQIVTEP
+1140 WQTVTAP
-1147 TIDSEGLEKRVCSK
+1147 TVDSEGLEKRVCSK

-1240 TATASNGV
+1240 TATAPNGV

>member
-22 VLGVAPLSEFAGVD
+22 VLGAAPLSELAGVD
-36 WATLFVPKAEAA
+36 WASLFAPKAEAEGKLDCLEDMPLISESHYTGNQGDSCVFNLNRKGLPGIDNKYYRNGNVGVDGTVYNNGFEVWIARWNFGDKISWASA
-48 TYGIYTY
+48 TFDIGGKYKTLTGKSSVIKGSTNTTSYDTSVY
-55 GVSSDNK
+55 FYNGETLLCSFRMTPDNYEKSFKVDVTGVSNLTVMVKDNK
-62 VTIIGCNKSA
+62 EAAGGTSFALYDLFFDNSYGDGESPIIPSTAVEFNGHYYQVYDNSMTWTEAKEYCEKLGGHLVTITTADEQSFVESIIKNGTKSCYWLGGTDEEA
-72 KGAIT
+72 EGNWKWIT
-77 IPSKIDEKSVTSI
+77 GEAFSYTHWGKDMPDNWETENYLMMFREDHPSKPGNTF
-90 GYVAFR
+90 GYWNDLKD
-96 DCTNLTSITIPD
+96 DCTCKGTPF
-108 SVTRIGS
+108 
-115 MAFRDC
+115 FRKDE
-121 TGLTSITL
+121 
-129 SNSVTSIGDWAFWGC
+129 F
-144 TGLTSITIPDSV
+144 
-156 TSIGIWAFLGCTGL
+156 
-170 TSITLG
+170 
-176 NNVTSIR
+176 
-183 EGVFDGC
+183 
-190 TGLISINV
+190 GLICEW
-198 ASGNNYYSDNNGVL
+198 D
-212 FNKEKTELIKY
+212 E
-223 PAGKSQTSYTIPNSV
+223 IP
-238 TSIGKRAFYKCTGLT
+238 G
-253 SITIPNSVTSIGDW
+253 
-267 VFDGCT
+267 
-273 GLTCIN
+273 
-279 VASDNNYYSG
+279 
-289 NNGVLFNKKKTELI
+289 
-303 RYPEGESQTSYTI
+303 
-316 PNSVTSI
+316 
-323 GEWAFRDCTD
+323 
-333 LTSITIP
+333 
-340 NSVTSIGNSTFLGC
+340 
-354 TGLTSIT
+354 
-361 IPNSVTSIGDWVFD
+361 
-375 GCTGLTCI
+375 
-383 NVASDNNYYS
+383 
-393 GNNGVLFNKKKT
+393 
-405 ELIRYPE
+405 
-412 GESQTSYT
+412 
-420 IPNSVTSIGEWAF
+420 
-433 RDCTDLTSITIPNSV
+433 
-448 TSIEYG
+448 
-454 AFAGCAG
+454 
-461 LKDVYYTGTPEQWT
+461 
-475 KVSIGSN
+475 
-482 NDCLVNCIAFESGG
+482 SGG

-532 FDEKGR
+532 SDEKGR

-583 KEVSKEIDYGV
+583 KEVSKEINYGV

-606 KALKSTDEWEKEIS
+606 KALKSTDEWEKEIN

-706 NEEVFNILYA
+706 NEEIFDILYA

-748 IYSYTKSLAADL
+748 IYSYAKSLAADL

-776 ALNGVSKVLGCN
+776 ALNGVSKVFGCN

-916 KSGKSKF
+916 KSVKSKF

-1013 DESFNGNIPAESDA
+1013 DESFN
-1027 SGSVYGLKSSLGN
+1027 
-1040 DVSRSYDSSD
+1040 
-1050 DCGDGKHSFCEW
+1050 
-1062 KTVQEPSCTEFG
+1062 
-1074 SEIRVCAMCKK
+1074 
-1085 QEYRITNIQHGQYE
+1085 
-1099 LKNYKSNCE
+1099 
-1108 SDGYSGD
+1108 
-1115 KYCSICGELIE
+1115 
-1126 KGSVITKAGHTFGS
+1126 
-1140 WQIVTEP
+1140 
-1147 TIDSEGLEKRVCSK
+1147 
-1161 CGAEETR
+1161 
-1168 AISKLEPVQVTDVE
+1168 
-1182 LDITQKALNVG
+1182 
-1193 DTFTLTATVKPDN
+1193 
-1206 ATDKSVT
+1206 
-1213 WSSSNTSVA
+1213 
-1222 TVDENGVVTAVTE
+1222 
-1235 GTATI
+1235 
-1240 TATASNGV
+1240 
-1248 EASCTVTV
+1248 
-1256 KQKGD
+1256 
-1261 SILKK
+1261 
-1266 IFKFIFNII
+1266 
-1275 LAPFRAIINL
+1275 
-1285 FKKLFGK
+1285 

>member
-22 VLGVAPLSEFAGVD
+22 VLGVAPISELAGVD
-36 WATLFVPKAEAA
+36 WASLFAPKAEAEGK
-48 TYGIYTY
+48 TYKVGDIVEFGSYPQ
-55 GVSSDNK
+55 SK
-62 VTIIGCNKSA
+62 VTDSSLVSALNKA
-72 KGAIT
+72 
-77 IPSKIDEKSVTSI
+77 SKKWVSYGYYSGDGSDGSMKPGDWMECADFTYNGTKYRAVTFSQYRPWYTSYKSS
-90 GYVAFR
+90 F
-96 DCTNLTSITIPD
+96 DCT
-108 SVTRIGS
+108 
-115 MAFRDC
+115 
-121 TGLTSITL
+121 
-129 SNSVTSIGDWAFWGC
+129 
-144 TGLTSITIPDSV
+144 
-156 TSIGIWAFLGCTGL
+156 
-170 TSITLG
+170 
-176 NNVTSIR
+176 
-183 EGVFDGC
+183 
-190 TGLISINV
+190 
-198 ASGNNYYSDNNGVL
+198 YQDNNGYTPNDIYYFKYEPLKWRVL
-212 FNKEKTELIKY
+212 DPSTGLVLCESIIDSQAYSNTIYSYGNDPYYNQSAYWNDAEHTHYANDYATSSIRAWLNDDFYNTAFSSSQKASILTSELENKAYSISYSEYDSASTIDKVFLLSYSE
-223 PAGKSQTSYTIPNSV
+223 AQNTSYGFTNNTYSTDIRGSMGTDYAKAQGLWIAHN
-238 TSIGKRAFYKCTGLT
+238 KCSNWRLR
-253 SITIPNSVTSIGDW
+253 S
-267 VFDGCT
+267 
-273 GLTCIN
+273 
-279 VASDNNYYSG
+279 ASN
-289 NNGVLFNKKKTELI
+289 
-303 RYPEGESQTSYTI
+303 
-316 PNSVTSI
+316 
-323 GEWAFRDCTD
+323 
-333 LTSITIP
+333 
-340 NSVTSIGNSTFLGC
+340 
-354 TGLTSIT
+354 
-361 IPNSVTSIGDWVFD
+361 
-375 GCTGLTCI
+375 
-383 NVASDNNYYS
+383 
-393 GNNGVLFNKKKT
+393 
-405 ELIRYPE
+405 
-412 GESQTSYT
+412 
-420 IPNSVTSIGEWAF
+420 
-433 RDCTDLTSITIPNSV
+433 
-448 TSIEYG
+448 
-454 AFAGCAG
+454 
-461 LKDVYYTGTPEQWT
+461 
-475 KVSIGSN
+475 GSN
-482 NDCLVNCIAFESGG
+482 GDCFVNDTGRIDVTNYVNDTCVGIRPAIKISNLASGTFESGG

-532 FDEKGR
+532 SDEKGR

-678 AIQDTTDIVSAFKD
+678 AIQDTTDIVNAFKD

-826 HYISTFEKGL
+826 HYIATFEKGL
-836 SQTVRSYGNT
+836 SQTVRSYGTT

-854 VANAY
+854 VADAY

-870 MLRAANKYLYECSYN
+870 MLRATNKYLYECSYN

-891 AKDELVYATAYK
+891 AKDELVYATTYK

-908 AKCHNMNA
+908 VKCHNANA

-992 CDIDSDR
+992 CNIDSDR
-999 IERSFEFYDIPLKN
+999 IERSFEFYDIPLKK

-1140 WQIVTEP
+1140 WQTVTEP
-1147 TIDSEGLEKRVCSK
+1147 TVDSEGLEKRVCSK

-1222 TVDENGVVTAVTE
+1222 TVDENGVVTAVSE

-1248 EASCTVTV
+1248 DASCTVTV

>member
-36 WATLFVPKAEAA
+36 WATLFAPKAEAEGNLDCLEDMPLISESHYTGNQGDSCVFNLNRKGLPGIFNRYYGNGNVGIDGTVYNNGFEVWIARWNGGDKISWASA
-48 TYGIYTY
+48 TFDIGGKYKTLTGKSSVIKGSANTTSYDTSVY
-55 GVSSDNK
+55 FYNGETLLYSFRMTPDDYEKSFKVDVTGVSNLTVMVKDNK
-62 VTIIGCNKSA
+62 EAAGGTSFALYDLFFDNSYGDGEPPIIPSTAVEFNGHYYQVYDNSMTWTEAKEYCEKLGGHLVTI
-72 KGAIT
+72 
-77 IPSKIDEKSVTSI
+77 
-90 GYVAFR
+90 
-96 DCTNLTSITIPD
+96 
-108 SVTRIGS
+108 
-115 MAFRDC
+115 
-121 TGLTSITL
+121 
-129 SNSVTSIGDWAFWGC
+129 
-144 TGLTSITIPDSV
+144 
-156 TSIGIWAFLGCTGL
+156 
-170 TSITLG
+170 
-176 NNVTSIR
+176 
-183 EGVFDGC
+183 
-190 TGLISINV
+190 
-198 ASGNNYYSDNNGVL
+198 
-212 FNKEKTELIKY
+212 
-223 PAGKSQTSYTIPNSV
+223 
-238 TSIGKRAFYKCTGLT
+238 
-253 SITIPNSVTSIGDW
+253 
-267 VFDGCT
+267 
-273 GLTCIN
+273 
-279 VASDNNYYSG
+279 
-289 NNGVLFNKKKTELI
+289 
-303 RYPEGESQTSYTI
+303 
-316 PNSVTSI
+316 
-323 GEWAFRDCTD
+323 
-333 LTSITIP
+333 
-340 NSVTSIGNSTFLGC
+340 
-354 TGLTSIT
+354 
-361 IPNSVTSIGDWVFD
+361 
-375 GCTGLTCI
+375 
-383 NVASDNNYYS
+383 
-393 GNNGVLFNKKKT
+393 
-405 ELIRYPE
+405 
-412 GESQTSYT
+412 
-420 IPNSVTSIGEWAF
+420 
-433 RDCTDLTSITIPNSV
+433 
-448 TSIEYG
+448 TSIEENNYIKDLVVSNGKKNAYWLG
-454 AFAGCAG
+454 ASDSETEGVW
-461 LKDVYYTGTPEQWT
+461 KWVTGEPFEFSDWGTDEPNQDGEE
-475 KVSIGSN
+475 N
-482 NDCLVNCIAFESGG
+482 YLELLVNAINYSLKWNDSNLNGGGGMVSLQNHGFICEWDEIPESGG

-532 FDEKGR
+532 SDEKGR

-606 KALKSTDEWEKEIS
+606 KALKSTDEWEKEIN

-692 AQNAYQVALSYKNA
+692 AQNAYQVTLSYKNA

-870 MLRAANKYLYECSYN
+870 MLRATNKYLYECSYN

-891 AKDELVYATAYK
+891 AKDELVYATTYK

-908 AKCHNMNA
+908 VKCHNANA

-928 PTNVSVCDSA
+928 PTNVSVYDSA

-1140 WQIVTEP
+1140 WQTVTEP
-1147 TIDSEGLEKRVCSK
+1147 TVDSEGLEKRVCSK

>member
-16 TLALIM
+16 TLVLIM

-36 WATLFVPKAEAA
+36 LASLFAPKAEAEGKLDCLEDMPLISESHYTGNQGDSCVFNLNRKGLPGIDNKYYRNGNVGVDGTVYNNGFEVWIARWNFGDKISWASA
-48 TYGIYTY
+48 TFDIGGKYKTLIGKSSVIKGSTNTTSYDTSVY
-55 GVSSDNK
+55 FYNGETLLCSFRMTPDNYEKSFKVDVTGVSNLTVMVKDNK
-62 VTIIGCNKSA
+62 EAAGGTSFALYDLFFDNSYGDGESPIIPSTAVEFNGHYYQVYDNSMTWTEAKEYCEKLGGHLVTITTADEQSFVESIIKNGTKSCYWLGGTDEEA
-72 KGAIT
+72 EGNWKWIT
-77 IPSKIDEKSVTSI
+77 GEAFSYTHWGKDMPDNWETENYLMMFREDHPSKPGNTF
-90 GYVAFR
+90 GYWNDLKD
-96 DCTNLTSITIPD
+96 DCTCKGTPF
-108 SVTRIGS
+108 
-115 MAFRDC
+115 FRKDE
-121 TGLTSITL
+121 
-129 SNSVTSIGDWAFWGC
+129 F
-144 TGLTSITIPDSV
+144 
-156 TSIGIWAFLGCTGL
+156 
-170 TSITLG
+170 
-176 NNVTSIR
+176 
-183 EGVFDGC
+183 
-190 TGLISINV
+190 GLICEW
-198 ASGNNYYSDNNGVL
+198 D
-212 FNKEKTELIKY
+212 E
-223 PAGKSQTSYTIPNSV
+223 IP
-238 TSIGKRAFYKCTGLT
+238 G
-253 SITIPNSVTSIGDW
+253 
-267 VFDGCT
+267 
-273 GLTCIN
+273 
-279 VASDNNYYSG
+279 
-289 NNGVLFNKKKTELI
+289 
-303 RYPEGESQTSYTI
+303 
-316 PNSVTSI
+316 
-323 GEWAFRDCTD
+323 
-333 LTSITIP
+333 
-340 NSVTSIGNSTFLGC
+340 
-354 TGLTSIT
+354 
-361 IPNSVTSIGDWVFD
+361 
-375 GCTGLTCI
+375 
-383 NVASDNNYYS
+383 
-393 GNNGVLFNKKKT
+393 
-405 ELIRYPE
+405 
-412 GESQTSYT
+412 
-420 IPNSVTSIGEWAF
+420 
-433 RDCTDLTSITIPNSV
+433 
-448 TSIEYG
+448 
-454 AFAGCAG
+454 
-461 LKDVYYTGTPEQWT
+461 
-475 KVSIGSN
+475 
-482 NDCLVNCIAFESGG
+482 SGG

-532 FDEKGR
+532 SDEKGR

-583 KEVSKEIDYGV
+583 KEVPKEINYGV

-606 KALKSTDEWEKEIS
+606 KALKSTDEWEKEIN

-706 NEEVFNILYA
+706 NEEIFDILYA

-748 IYSYTKSLAADL
+748 IYSYAKSLAADL

-891 AKDELVYATAYK
+891 AKDELVYATTYK

-908 AKCHNMNA
+908 VKCHNANA

-928 PTNVSVCDSA
+928 PTNVSVYDSA

-992 CDIDSDR
+992 CDIDSDQ
-999 IERSFEFYDIPLKN
+999 IERAFEFYDIPLKN
-1013 DESFNGNIPAESDA
+1013 DESFNGNIPAKSDA
-1027 SGSVYGLKSSLGN
+1027 SGSAYGLKSSFGD
-1040 DVSRSYDSSD
+1040 DVSCSYDSSD
-1050 DCGDGKHSFCEW
+1050 DCGDGKHNFCEW

-1074 SEIRVCAMCKK
+1074 SEIRVCTVCKK

-1140 WQIVTEP
+1140 WQTVTEP
-1147 TIDSEGLEKRVCSK
+1147 TVDSEGLEKRVCSK

-1182 LDITQKALNVG
+1182 LDIAQKALNVG
-1193 DTFTLTATVKPDN
+1193 DTFTITATVKPDN

-1222 TVDENGVVTAVTE
+1222 TVDENGVVTAVSE

>member
-22 VLGVAPLSEFAGVD
+22 VLGVAPLSELAGVD
-36 WATLFVPKAEAA
+36 WASLFAPKVEAA
-48 TYGIYTY
+48 EKTYKVGDIIEFGSYPQSKVTDSSLVSALDGVSKTWVSYGYYSHDDSYGFTRPGDWMKYADFTYNGTKYRAVTFSQYRPSWMGDSSSSSNTNQDDNGYTPNNIYYFKYESLKWRVLDPTTGLVLCESIIDSQAYGIIRSSYGIDPYGHAAYWNDLEHTHYANDYATSSIRAWLNDDFYNTAFSSSQKASILTSELDNRAYSASRSEFDSETTY
-55 GVSSDNK
+55 DKVFLLSYSEMQNTAYGFPANTSS
-62 VTIIGCNKSA
+62 SSARQA
-72 KGAIT
+72 KGTDYAKCQGLHVNSSNKCSIQRLRSASFDSSFACEVYSDGALDHEQNVGFADVG
-77 IPSKIDEKSVTSI
+77 IRPALKIS
-90 GYVAFR
+90 
-96 DCTNLTSITIPD
+96 NL
-108 SVTRIGS
+108 
-115 MAFRDC
+115 
-121 TGLTSITL
+121 
-129 SNSVTSIGDWAFWGC
+129 
-144 TGLTSITIPDSV
+144 
-156 TSIGIWAFLGCTGL
+156 
-170 TSITLG
+170 
-176 NNVTSIR
+176 
-183 EGVFDGC
+183 
-190 TGLISINV
+190 
-198 ASGNNYYSDNNGVL
+198 ASG
-212 FNKEKTELIKY
+212 T
-223 PAGKSQTSYTIPNSV
+223 
-238 TSIGKRAFYKCTGLT
+238 
-253 SITIPNSVTSIGDW
+253 
-267 VFDGCT
+267 
-273 GLTCIN
+273 
-279 VASDNNYYSG
+279 
-289 NNGVLFNKKKTELI
+289 
-303 RYPEGESQTSYTI
+303 
-316 PNSVTSI
+316 
-323 GEWAFRDCTD
+323 
-333 LTSITIP
+333 
-340 NSVTSIGNSTFLGC
+340 
-354 TGLTSIT
+354 
-361 IPNSVTSIGDWVFD
+361 
-375 GCTGLTCI
+375 
-383 NVASDNNYYS
+383 
-393 GNNGVLFNKKKT
+393 
-405 ELIRYPE
+405 
-412 GESQTSYT
+412 
-420 IPNSVTSIGEWAF
+420 
-433 RDCTDLTSITIPNSV
+433 
-448 TSIEYG
+448 
-454 AFAGCAG
+454 
-461 LKDVYYTGTPEQWT
+461 
-475 KVSIGSN
+475 
-482 NDCLVNCIAFESGG
+482 FESGG

-532 FDEKGR
+532 SDEKGR

-606 KALKSTDEWEKEIS
+606 KALKSTDEWEKEIN

-870 MLRAANKYLYECSYN
+870 MLRATNKYLYECSYN

-891 AKDELVYATAYK
+891 AKDELVYATTYK

-908 AKCHNMNA
+908 VKCHNANA

-928 PTNVSVCDSA
+928 PTNVSVYDSA

-1147 TIDSEGLEKRVCSK
+1147 TVDSEGLEKRVCSK
-1161 CGAEETR
+1161 CGAEETH

-1182 LDITQKALNVG
+1182 LDIAQKALNVG
-1193 DTFTLTATVKPDN
+1193 DTFTLTATVKPND

-1213 WSSSNTSVA
+1213 WSSSDTSVA

>member
-22 VLGVAPLSEFAGVD
+22 VLGAAPLSELAGVD
-36 WATLFVPKAEAA
+36 WASLFAPKAEAA
-48 TYGIYTY
+48 GKTYKVGDIVEFGYY
-55 GVSSDNK
+55 PQSK
-62 VTIIGCNKSA
+62 VTDSSLVSA
-72 KGAIT
+72 
-77 IPSKIDEKSVTSI
+77 
-90 GYVAFR
+90 
-96 DCTNLTSITIPD
+96 LD
-108 SVTRIGS
+108 SVS
-115 MAFRDC
+115 K
-121 TGLTSITL
+121 
-129 SNSVTSIGDWAFWGC
+129 NWV
-144 TGLTSITIPDSV
+144 
-156 TSIGIWAFLGCTGL
+156 
-170 TSITLG
+170 
-176 NNVTSIR
+176 
-183 EGVFDGC
+183 
-190 TGLISINV
+190 
-198 ASGNNYYSDNNGVL
+198 
-212 FNKEKTELIKY
+212 
-223 PAGKSQTSYTIPNSV
+223 SY
-238 TSIGKRAFYKCTGLT
+238 G
-253 SITIPNSVTSIGDW
+253 
-267 VFDGCT
+267 
-273 GLTCIN
+273 
-279 VASDNNYYSG
+279 YYSG
-289 NNGVLFNKKKTELI
+289 NNISGSMKPGDWMKYADFTYNGTKYRAVNFSQYRPERTYYSSSSSWTHQDDNGYTPNNIYYFKYESLKWLVLDPSTGLVLCESIIDSQAYSNTIYSYGNAYWNYAEPPHYANDYATSSIRAWLNDDFYNTAFSSSQKASILTSELDN
-303 RYPEGESQTSYTI
+303 RACFTSYSEYDSETTYDKVFLLSYSEMHNTAYGF
-316 PNSVTSI
+316 PANTSSRSSARQAK
-323 GEWAFRDCTD
+323 GTD
-333 LTSITIP
+333 YAKCQGLWVNPS
-340 NSVTSIGNSTFLGC
+340 NECSTQCLRSAG
-354 TGLTSIT
+354 TGS
-361 IPNSVTSIGDWVFD
+361 D
-375 GCTGLTCI
+375 GMCGVESSGYLKSYWY
-383 NVASDNNYYS
+383 VDDASHGVRPALKISNLAS
-393 GNNGVLFNKKKT
+393 GT
-405 ELIRYPE
+405 
-412 GESQTSYT
+412 
-420 IPNSVTSIGEWAF
+420 
-433 RDCTDLTSITIPNSV
+433 
-448 TSIEYG
+448 
-454 AFAGCAG
+454 
-461 LKDVYYTGTPEQWT
+461 
-475 KVSIGSN
+475 
-482 NDCLVNCIAFESGG
+482 FESGG

-532 FDEKGR
+532 SDEKGR

-571 LFLADFMMLINN
+571 LFLTDFMMLINN

-706 NEEVFNILYA
+706 NEEVFDILYA

-870 MLRAANKYLYECSYN
+870 MLRATNKYLYECSYN

-891 AKDELVYATAYK
+891 AKDELVYATTYK

-908 AKCHNMNA
+908 VKCHNANA

-928 PTNVSVCDSA
+928 PTNVSVYDSA

-992 CDIDSDR
+992 CDIDSDQ
-999 IERSFEFYDIPLKN
+999 IERAFEFYDIPLKN
-1013 DESFNGNIPAESDA
+1013 DESFNGNIPAKSDA
-1027 SGSVYGLKSSLGN
+1027 SGSAYGLKSSFGD
-1040 DVSRSYDSSD
+1040 DVSCSYDSSD
-1050 DCGDGKHSFCEW
+1050 DCGDGKHNFCEW

-1074 SEIRVCAMCKK
+1074 SEIRVCTVCKK

-1140 WQIVTEP
+1140 WQTVTEP
-1147 TIDSEGLEKRVCSK
+1147 TVDSEGLEKRVCSK

-1222 TVDENGVVTAVTE
+1222 TVDENGVVTAVSE

>member
-22 VLGVAPLSEFAGVD
+22 VLGVAPISELAGVD
-36 WATLFVPKAEAA
+36 WASLFAPKAEAEGKLDCLEDMPLISESHYTGNQGDSCVFNLNRKGLPGIDNKYYRNGNVGVDGTVYNNGFEVWIARWNFGDRISWASA
-48 TYGIYTY
+48 TFDIGGKYKTLTGKSSVIKGSTNTTSYDTSVY
-55 GVSSDNK
+55 FYNGETLLYSFRMTPDDYEKSFKVDVTGVSNLTVMVKDNK
-62 VTIIGCNKSA
+62 EAAGGTSFALYDLFFDNSYGDGEPPIIPSTAVEFNGHYYQVYDNSMTWTEAKEYCEKLGGHLVTITTADEQSFVESIIKNGTKSCYWLGGTDEEA
-72 KGAIT
+72 EGNWKWIT
-77 IPSKIDEKSVTSI
+77 GEAFSYAHWGKDMPDNWETENYLMMFREDHPSKPGNTF
-90 GYVAFR
+90 GYWNDLKD
-96 DCTNLTSITIPD
+96 DCTCKGTPF
-108 SVTRIGS
+108 
-115 MAFRDC
+115 FRKDE
-121 TGLTSITL
+121 
-129 SNSVTSIGDWAFWGC
+129 F
-144 TGLTSITIPDSV
+144 
-156 TSIGIWAFLGCTGL
+156 
-170 TSITLG
+170 
-176 NNVTSIR
+176 
-183 EGVFDGC
+183 
-190 TGLISINV
+190 GLICEW
-198 ASGNNYYSDNNGVL
+198 D
-212 FNKEKTELIKY
+212 E
-223 PAGKSQTSYTIPNSV
+223 IP
-238 TSIGKRAFYKCTGLT
+238 
-253 SITIPNSVTSIGDW
+253 
-267 VFDGCT
+267 
-273 GLTCIN
+273 
-279 VASDNNYYSG
+279 
-289 NNGVLFNKKKTELI
+289 
-303 RYPEGESQTSYTI
+303 
-316 PNSVTSI
+316 
-323 GEWAFRDCTD
+323 
-333 LTSITIP
+333 
-340 NSVTSIGNSTFLGC
+340 
-354 TGLTSIT
+354 
-361 IPNSVTSIGDWVFD
+361 
-375 GCTGLTCI
+375 
-383 NVASDNNYYS
+383 
-393 GNNGVLFNKKKT
+393 
-405 ELIRYPE
+405 
-412 GESQTSYT
+412 
-420 IPNSVTSIGEWAF
+420 
-433 RDCTDLTSITIPNSV
+433 
-448 TSIEYG
+448 
-454 AFAGCAG
+454 
-461 LKDVYYTGTPEQWT
+461 
-475 KVSIGSN
+475 
-482 NDCLVNCIAFESGG
+482 ESGG

-532 FDEKGR
+532 SDEKGR

-678 AIQDTTDIVSAFKD
+678 AIQDTTDIVNAFKD

-908 AKCHNMNA
+908 VKCHNMNA

-999 IERSFEFYDIPLKN
+999 IERSFEFYDIPLKK

-1140 WQIVTEP
+1140 WQTVTEP
-1147 TIDSEGLEKRVCSK
+1147 TVDSEGLEKRVCSK

>member
-16 TLALIM
+16 TLVLIM

-36 WATLFVPKAEAA
+36 LASLFAPKAEAEGKLDCLEDMPLISESHYTGNQGDSCVFNLNRKGLPGIDNKYYGNGNVGVDGTVYNNGFEVWIARWNFGDKISWASA
-48 TYGIYTY
+48 TFDIGGKYKTLIGKSSVIKGSTNTTSYDTSVY
-55 GVSSDNK
+55 FYNGETLLCSFRMTPDNYEKSFKVDVTGVSNLTVMVKDNK
-62 VTIIGCNKSA
+62 EAAGGTSFALYDLFFDNSYGDGESPIIPSTAVEFNGHYYQVYDNSMTWTEAKEYCEKLGGHLVTITTADEQSFVESIIKNGTKSCYWLGGTDEEA
-72 KGAIT
+72 EGNWKWIT
-77 IPSKIDEKSVTSI
+77 GEAFSYTHWGKDMPDNWETENYLMMFREDHPSKPGNTF
-90 GYVAFR
+90 GYWNDLKD
-96 DCTNLTSITIPD
+96 DCTCKGTPF
-108 SVTRIGS
+108 
-115 MAFRDC
+115 FRKDE
-121 TGLTSITL
+121 
-129 SNSVTSIGDWAFWGC
+129 F
-144 TGLTSITIPDSV
+144 
-156 TSIGIWAFLGCTGL
+156 
-170 TSITLG
+170 
-176 NNVTSIR
+176 
-183 EGVFDGC
+183 
-190 TGLISINV
+190 GLICEW
-198 ASGNNYYSDNNGVL
+198 D
-212 FNKEKTELIKY
+212 E
-223 PAGKSQTSYTIPNSV
+223 IP
-238 TSIGKRAFYKCTGLT
+238 G
-253 SITIPNSVTSIGDW
+253 
-267 VFDGCT
+267 
-273 GLTCIN
+273 
-279 VASDNNYYSG
+279 
-289 NNGVLFNKKKTELI
+289 
-303 RYPEGESQTSYTI
+303 
-316 PNSVTSI
+316 
-323 GEWAFRDCTD
+323 
-333 LTSITIP
+333 
-340 NSVTSIGNSTFLGC
+340 
-354 TGLTSIT
+354 
-361 IPNSVTSIGDWVFD
+361 
-375 GCTGLTCI
+375 
-383 NVASDNNYYS
+383 
-393 GNNGVLFNKKKT
+393 
-405 ELIRYPE
+405 
-412 GESQTSYT
+412 
-420 IPNSVTSIGEWAF
+420 
-433 RDCTDLTSITIPNSV
+433 
-448 TSIEYG
+448 
-454 AFAGCAG
+454 
-461 LKDVYYTGTPEQWT
+461 
-475 KVSIGSN
+475 
-482 NDCLVNCIAFESGG
+482 SGG

-532 FDEKGR
+532 SDEKGR

-583 KEVSKEIDYGV
+583 KEVPKEINYGV

-606 KALKSTDEWEKEIS
+606 KALKSTDEWEKEIN

-706 NEEVFNILYA
+706 NEEIFDILYA

-748 IYSYTKSLAADL
+748 IYSYAKSLAADL

-891 AKDELVYATAYK
+891 AKDELVYATTYK

-908 AKCHNMNA
+908 VKCHNANA

-928 PTNVSVCDSA
+928 PTNVSVYDSA

-992 CDIDSDR
+992 CDIDSDQ
-999 IERSFEFYDIPLKN
+999 IERAFEFYDIPLKN
-1013 DESFNGNIPAESDA
+1013 DESFNGNIPAKSDA
-1027 SGSVYGLKSSLGN
+1027 SGSAYGLKSSFGD
-1040 DVSRSYDSSD
+1040 DVSCSYDSSD
-1050 DCGDGKHSFCEW
+1050 DCGDGKHNFCEW

-1074 SEIRVCAMCKK
+1074 SEIRVCTVCKK

-1140 WQIVTEP
+1140 WQTVTEP
-1147 TIDSEGLEKRVCSK
+1147 TVDSEGLEKRVCSK

-1182 LDITQKALNVG
+1182 LDIAQKALNVG
-1193 DTFTLTATVKPDN
+1193 DTFTITATVKPDN

-1222 TVDENGVVTAVTE
+1222 TVDENGVVTAVSE

>member
-36 WATLFVPKAEAA
+36 WATLFAPKAEAEGNLDCLEDMPLISESHYTGNQGDSCVFNLNRKGLPGIFNRYYGNGNVGIDGTVYNNGFEVWIARWNGGDRISWASA
-48 TYGIYTY
+48 TFDIGGKYKTLTGKSSVIKGSANTTSYDTSVY
-55 GVSSDNK
+55 FYNGETLLYSFRMTPDDYEKSFKVDVTGVSNLTVMVKDNK
-62 VTIIGCNKSA
+62 EAAGGTSFALYDLFFDNSYGDGEPPIIPSTAVEFNGHYYQVYDNSMTWTEAKEYCEKLGGHLVTI
-72 KGAIT
+72 
-77 IPSKIDEKSVTSI
+77 
-90 GYVAFR
+90 
-96 DCTNLTSITIPD
+96 
-108 SVTRIGS
+108 
-115 MAFRDC
+115 
-121 TGLTSITL
+121 
-129 SNSVTSIGDWAFWGC
+129 
-144 TGLTSITIPDSV
+144 
-156 TSIGIWAFLGCTGL
+156 
-170 TSITLG
+170 
-176 NNVTSIR
+176 
-183 EGVFDGC
+183 
-190 TGLISINV
+190 
-198 ASGNNYYSDNNGVL
+198 
-212 FNKEKTELIKY
+212 
-223 PAGKSQTSYTIPNSV
+223 
-238 TSIGKRAFYKCTGLT
+238 
-253 SITIPNSVTSIGDW
+253 
-267 VFDGCT
+267 
-273 GLTCIN
+273 
-279 VASDNNYYSG
+279 
-289 NNGVLFNKKKTELI
+289 
-303 RYPEGESQTSYTI
+303 
-316 PNSVTSI
+316 
-323 GEWAFRDCTD
+323 
-333 LTSITIP
+333 
-340 NSVTSIGNSTFLGC
+340 
-354 TGLTSIT
+354 
-361 IPNSVTSIGDWVFD
+361 
-375 GCTGLTCI
+375 
-383 NVASDNNYYS
+383 
-393 GNNGVLFNKKKT
+393 
-405 ELIRYPE
+405 
-412 GESQTSYT
+412 
-420 IPNSVTSIGEWAF
+420 
-433 RDCTDLTSITIPNSV
+433 
-448 TSIEYG
+448 TSIEENNYIKDLVVSNGKKNAYWLG
-454 AFAGCAG
+454 ASDSETEGVW
-461 LKDVYYTGTPEQWT
+461 KWVTGEPFEFSDWGTDEPNQDGEE
-475 KVSIGSN
+475 N
-482 NDCLVNCIAFESGG
+482 YLELLVNAINYSLKWNDSNLNGGGGMVSLQNHGFICEWDEIPESGG

-532 FDEKGR
+532 SDEKGR

-606 KALKSTDEWEKEIS
+606 KALKSTDEWEKEIN

-692 AQNAYQVALSYKNA
+692 AQNAYQVTLSYKNA

-870 MLRAANKYLYECSYN
+870 MLRATNKYLYECSYN

-891 AKDELVYATAYK
+891 AKDELVYATTYK

-908 AKCHNMNA
+908 VKCHNANA

-928 PTNVSVCDSA
+928 PTNVSVYDSA

-1140 WQIVTEP
+1140 WQTVTEP
-1147 TIDSEGLEKRVCSK
+1147 TVDSEGLEKRVCSK

>member
-1 MKTKRKNIFKSLLAL
+1 
-16 TLALIM
+16 
-22 VLGVAPLSEFAGVD
+22 
-36 WATLFVPKAEAA
+36 
-48 TYGIYTY
+48 
-55 GVSSDNK
+55 
-62 VTIIGCNKSA
+62 
-72 KGAIT
+72 
-77 IPSKIDEKSVTSI
+77 
-90 GYVAFR
+90 
-96 DCTNLTSITIPD
+96 
-108 SVTRIGS
+108 
-115 MAFRDC
+115 
-121 TGLTSITL
+121 
-129 SNSVTSIGDWAFWGC
+129 
-144 TGLTSITIPDSV
+144 
-156 TSIGIWAFLGCTGL
+156 
-170 TSITLG
+170 
-176 NNVTSIR
+176 
-183 EGVFDGC
+183 
-190 TGLISINV
+190 
-198 ASGNNYYSDNNGVL
+198 
-212 FNKEKTELIKY
+212 
-223 PAGKSQTSYTIPNSV
+223 
-238 TSIGKRAFYKCTGLT
+238 
-253 SITIPNSVTSIGDW
+253 
-267 VFDGCT
+267 
-273 GLTCIN
+273 
-279 VASDNNYYSG
+279 
-289 NNGVLFNKKKTELI
+289 
-303 RYPEGESQTSYTI
+303 
-316 PNSVTSI
+316 
-323 GEWAFRDCTD
+323 
-333 LTSITIP
+333 
-340 NSVTSIGNSTFLGC
+340 
-354 TGLTSIT
+354 
-361 IPNSVTSIGDWVFD
+361 
-375 GCTGLTCI
+375 
-383 NVASDNNYYS
+383 
-393 GNNGVLFNKKKT
+393 
-405 ELIRYPE
+405 
-412 GESQTSYT
+412 
-420 IPNSVTSIGEWAF
+420 
-433 RDCTDLTSITIPNSV
+433 
-448 TSIEYG
+448 
-454 AFAGCAG
+454 
-461 LKDVYYTGTPEQWT
+461 
-475 KVSIGSN
+475 
-482 NDCLVNCIAFESGG
+482 
-496 SMSDEEMNKYIT
+496 MSDEEMNKYIT

-518 DSFESNNGFYDLIW
+518 DSFENNNGFYDFIW
-532 FDEKGR
+532 SDEKGR

-583 KEVSKEIDYGV
+583 KEVSKKIDYGV

-599 DIYSGIK
+599 DIYSGIQN
-606 KALKSTDEWEKEIS
+606 ALKSTDEWEKEIN

-643 TRNILEKVLKEGFDK
+643 TKNILEKVLKEGFDK

-668 GLNLS
+668 GLKLS

-678 AIQDTTDIVSAFKD
+678 AIQDTTDIVNAFKD

-748 IYSYTKSLAADL
+748 FYSYAKSLATDL

-826 HYISTFEKGL
+826 HYISTLEKGL
-836 SQTVRSYGNT
+836 SQTVRSYGTT

-854 VANAY
+854 VADAY

-870 MLRAANKYLYECSYN
+870 MLRATNKYLYECSYN

-891 AKDELVYATAYK
+891 AKDELVYATTYK

-908 AKCHNMNA
+908 VKCHNANA

-928 PTNVSVCDSA
+928 PTNVSVYDSA

-953 DPSITVMNYAGKK
+953 DSSITVMNYAGKK

-973 RDYTIKI
+973 RDYTIRI

-992 CDIDSDR
+992 CDIDSDQ
-999 IERSFEFYDIPLKN
+999 IERAFEFYDIPLKN

-1040 DVSRSYDSSD
+1040 DVSRSYDSAD
-1050 DCGDGKHSFCEW
+1050 DCGDGKHNFCEW
-1062 KTVQEPSCTEFG
+1062 ETVQEPSCTEFG
-1074 SEIRVCAMCKK
+1074 SEIRVCTVCKK

-1115 KYCSICGELIE
+1115 KYCLICGELIE

-1140 WQIVTEP
+1140 WQTVTAP
-1147 TIDSEGLEKRVCSK
+1147 TVDSEGLEKRVCSK

-1168 AISKLEPVQVTDVE
+1168 AISKLEPVEVIDIE
-1182 LDITQKALNVG
+1182 LDITQKSLNVG
-1193 DTFTLTATVKPDN
+1193 DTFTLTATIKPND
-1206 ATDKSVT
+1206 ATNKSVT
-1213 WSSSNTSVA
+1213 WSSSDTSVA
-1222 TVDENGVVTAVTE
+1222 TVDENGVVTAVSE

-1266 IFKFIFNII
+1266 ILKFILNII